1 MKKLII
7 FSLLVVCFVQATFAI
22 PAYPKPLKVKQA
34 DGSWITIQMHGDEH
48 GHYVMTSDGI
58 PLVFNAQLRNY
69 EYADWK
75 NGEVQA
81 SGIKATEA
89 SDRSA
94 QVKKFIESQDKSAI
108 LESFKRARLQQ
119 LQQVFS
125 ARRNASLKNGINSAS
140 PLSAVSSLVSRSSSN
155 PQEEKL
161 NNFPTT
167 GEVHSLVILVQF
179 ADTKFSTV
187 GSDAHQ
193 FFNSMLNEPGFTY
206 SNGANGSARDFY
218 VNSSN
223 GKFQPQFDVIGPVTL
238 PKKYS
243 YYGANKGSSTDNPV
257 ALEEFVREACT
268 LADPLVDFSQYDH
281 NQDGFIDN
289 IYFFY
294 AGKGEADSGDGNA
307 IWPHS
312 AYYADIAKE
321 AGVTQKSLKLDGI
334 EVGNY
339 TCSNEINGTII
350 TPQPAGIGTFV
361 HEFGHVLGLAD
372 HYDIYYGMATFT
384 PGSFDTMDRASY
396 NNNGNTPAAFSAYER
411 ACLGWLDLTVLK
423 NGVDTLNVL
432 PDLNDSNK
440 AYMVPVGGTNDQEY
454 FIMEN
459 RQQKGWDAF
468 IPGHGML
475 LWHIDYEA
483 KAWEKNELNITGTH
497 QRVDIVE
504 ADNKLTDN
512 TRSGDPF
519 PGTSNVTQCNLTSW
533 AGGKVMSLDDIEEKD
548 GIINLMLGGL
558 NLKLNTPDVKV
569 TEVQDSSIVVGWT
582 DVPVAKRYVLN
593 ISSVVNGK
601 KESLPLYNNKVYTAA
616 QPSLHVEG
624 LSPETTYEITLQ
636 ANRGSYSSDVYT
648 QQFTTAA
655 IPFSKYYVTDV
666 KATAVGKTG
675 FTASWKGME
684 VADDY
689 VVTLHKL
696 VYATEATQ
704 KGYDFSKELEGM
716 PSLWKTNGNLSVNNY
731 GEESPCLRL
740 NKIDTYLKMASVGHR
755 ISSVKFFAKSSSSTK
770 ATLAVE
776 AYQNGE
782 WKQIATLQGGA
793 DMASGDTYSYDL
805 PELADS
811 VRLNVIQR
819 TSGAFYIDDVLLGCN
834 ALIHEPVAAYQKVS
848 TNGKTEF
855 AFSGLDTDATYAL
868 VVNAS
873 KKGELSYGSKE
884 LIVTPASSTGISS
897 VTATPSR
904 NGQKRYYDLNGRR
917 VPAKEM
923 RHGIYIV
930 KQGNSVYKIVR

>member
-1 MKKLII
+1 MKKIII
-7 FSLLVVCFVQATFAI
+7 FSLLVVCFVQTTFAI

-34 DGSWITIQMHGDEH
+34 DGSWLTIQMRGDEH
-48 GHYVMTSDGI
+48 GHYVLTSDGI
-58 PLVFNAQLRNY
+58 PLVFNARQENY

-75 NGEVQA
+75 DGKVQA
-81 SGIKATEA
+81 SGIKAVEA
-89 SDRSA
+89 SERTA
-94 QVKKFIESQDKSAI
+94 KVKAFVESLDKSAI

-119 LQQVFS
+119 LQQTLS
-125 ARRNASLKNGINSAS
+125 SRRNASLKAG
-140 PLSAVSSLVSRSSSN
+140 SN
-155 PQEEKL
+155 PQKEKL
-161 NNFPTT
+161 NNFPTI

-193 FFNSMLNEPGFTY
+193 FFNNMLNEPGFTY

-218 VNSSN
+218 LNSSN
-223 GKFQPQFDVIGPVTL
+223 GRFQPQFDVIGPVTL
-238 PKKYS
+238 PEKYS
-243 YYGANKGSSTDNPV
+243 YYGANQGSSVDNP
-257 ALEEFVREACT
+257 ARLEQFVREACT

-281 NQDGFIDN
+281 NQDGYIDN

-312 AYYADIAKE
+312 AYYSDMAKD
-321 AGVTQKSLKLDGI
+321 AGLSETSLKLDGI

-339 TCSNEINGTII
+339 TCSNEINGTLI

-372 HYDIYYGMATFT
+372 HYDVNYGMTTFA
-384 PGSFDTMDRASY
+384 PGSFDTMAQASY

-423 NGVDTLNVL
+423 NGVDSLNVL

-440 AYMVPVGGTNDQEY
+440 AYVVPVGGTNDEEY

-459 RQQKGWDAF
+459 RQKKGWDAF

-475 LWHIDYEA
+475 LWHIDYDA
-483 KAWEKNELNITGTH
+483 KVWEKNELNITGTH

-512 TRSGDPF
+512 TRAGDPF

-636 ANRGSYSSDVYT
+636 ANRGSYSSAVYT
-648 QQFTTAA
+648 QQLTTAA

-675 FTASWKGME
+675 FTASWEGME
-684 VADDY
+684 AADDY

-704 KGYDFSKELEGM
+704 KGYDFSDELEGM
-716 PSLWKTNGNLSVNNY
+716 PSLWKTNGNLSMNNY

-740 NKIDTYLKMASVGHR
+740 NKIDTYLKMASVGNR

-855 AFSGLDTDATYAL
+855 AFSGLETDATYAL

-873 KKGELSYGSKE
+873 KKGELSYSSKE

-897 VTATPSR
+897 VTVTPSR
-904 NGQKRYYDLNGRR
+904 NGQKRFYDLNGRR
-917 VPAKEM
+917 VSAKEM

-930 KQGNSVYKIVR
+930 KQGNCVYKIVR

>member
-1 MKKLII
+1 M
-7 FSLLVVCFVQATFAI
+7 QATFAI

-34 DGSWITIQMHGDEH
+34 DGSWITIQMYGDEH

-89 SDRSA
+89 SGRSA

-119 LQQVFS
+119 LQQTLS
-125 ARRNASLKNGINSAS
+125 SRRNASLKAG
-140 PLSAVSSLVSRSSSN
+140 SN
-155 PQEEKL
+155 PQKEKL
-161 NNFPTT
+161 NNFPTI

-187 GSDAHQ
+187 GSDAYQ
-193 FFNSMLNEPGFTY
+193 FFNNMLNEPGFTY

-218 VNSSN
+218 LNSSN
-223 GKFQPQFDVIGPVTL
+223 GRFQPQFDVIGPVTL
-238 PKKYS
+238 PEKYS
-243 YYGANKGSSTDNPV
+243 YYGANKGSSVDNPV
-257 ALEEFVREACT
+257 RLEEFVREVCI
-268 LADPLVDFSQYDH
+268 LAAPSVDFSQYDH
-281 NQDGFIDN
+281 NQDGYIDN

-307 IWPHS
+307 LWPHS
-312 AYYADIAKE
+312 AYYSDIATQ
-321 AGVTQKSLKLDGI
+321 AGAAQTSLKLNGV

-339 TCSNEINGTII
+339 TCSNEINGTLI

-372 HYDIYYGMATFT
+372 HYDVNYGITTFA
-384 PGSFDTMDRASY
+384 PGSFDTMAQASY

-423 NGVDTLNVL
+423 NGIDTLNVL

-459 RQQKGWDAF
+459 RQQKGWDTF

-475 LWHIDYEA
+475 LWHIDYDA

-504 ADNKLTDN
+504 ADNKLTDK
-512 TRSGDPF
+512 TRAGDPF

-548 GIINLMLGGL
+548 GVINLMLGGL

-582 DVPVAKRYVLN
+582 DVPVAKQYVLN

-601 KESLPLYNNKVYTAA
+601 KEFLPLYNNKVYTAA
-616 QPSLHVEG
+616 QPSLHVER

-636 ANRGSYSSDVYT
+636 ANRGSYTSDVYT

-684 VADDY
+684 AADDY
-689 VVTLHKL
+689 VVTLHKM

-716 PSLWKTNGNLSVNNY
+716 PSLWKTNGNLSMNNY

-740 NKIDTYLKMASVGHR
+740 NTIDTYLKMASAGNR
-755 ISSVKFFAKSSSSTK
+755 ISSVKFSAKSSSSTK

-819 TSGAFYIDDVLLGCN
+819 TSGAFFIDDVLLGCN

-855 AFSGLDTDATYAL
+855 AFSGLESGSAYTL
-868 VVNAS
+868 VVNA
-873 KKGELSYGSKE
+873 KKEGELSYDSKE
-884 LIVTPASSTGISS
+884 LIVVPASSTGIGSITTDYTGKS
-897 VTATPSR
+897 QMR
-904 NGQKRYYDLNGRR
+904 CYDINGRL
-917 VPAKEM
+917 VSAKEM

-930 KQGNSVYKIVR
+930 KQGNKVYKIVK

>member
-1 MKKLII
+1 M
-7 FSLLVVCFVQATFAI
+7 QTTFAI

-34 DGSWITIQMHGDEH
+34 DGSWLTIQMRGDEH
-48 GHYVMTSDGI
+48 GHYVLTSDGI
-58 PLVFNAQLRNY
+58 PLVFNARQKNY
-69 EYADWK
+69 EYAGWK
-75 NGEVQA
+75 DGKVQA
-81 SGIKATEA
+81 SGIKAVEA
-89 SDRSA
+89 SERTA
-94 QVKKFIESQDKSAI
+94 KVKAFVESQDKSAI

-119 LQQVFS
+119 LQQTLS
-125 ARRNASLKNGINSAS
+125 SRRNASLKAG
-140 PLSAVSSLVSRSSSN
+140 SN
-155 PQEEKL
+155 PQKEKL
-161 NNFPTT
+161 NNFPTI

-193 FFNSMLNEPGFTY
+193 FFNNMLNEPGFTY

-218 VNSSN
+218 LNSSN
-223 GKFQPQFDVIGPVTL
+223 GRFQPQFDVIGPVTL
-238 PKKYS
+238 PEKYS
-243 YYGANKGSSTDNPV
+243 YYGANQGSSVDNP
-257 ALEEFVREACT
+257 ARLEQFVREACT

-281 NQDGFIDN
+281 NQDGYIDN

-312 AYYADIAKE
+312 AYYSDMAKD
-321 AGVTQKSLKLDGI
+321 AGLSETSLKLNGV

-339 TCSNEINGTII
+339 TCSNEINGTLI

-372 HYDIYYGMATFT
+372 HYDVNYGITTFA
-384 PGSFDTMDRASY
+384 PGSFDTMAQASY

-423 NGVDTLNVL
+423 NGVDSLNVL

-440 AYMVPVGGTNDQEY
+440 AYVVPVGGTNDEEY

-459 RQQKGWDAF
+459 RQKKGWDAF

-475 LWHIDYEA
+475 LWHIDYDA

-512 TRSGDPF
+512 TRAGDPF

-533 AGGKVMSLDDIEEKD
+533 AGGKVMSLDDIEEKN

-648 QQFTTAA
+648 QQLTTAA

-684 VADDY
+684 AADDY

-704 KGYDFSKELEGM
+704 KGYDFSKELDGM
-716 PSLWKTNGNLSVNNY
+716 PSLWKTNGNLSMNNY

-740 NKIDTYLKMASVGHR
+740 NKIDTYLKMASVGNR

-770 ATLAVE
+770 ATLSVE
-776 AYQNGE
+776 AYRNGE

-855 AFSGLDTDATYAL
+855 AFSGLETDATYAL

-873 KKGELSYGSKE
+873 KKGELSYSSKE

-904 NGQKRYYDLNGRR
+904 NGQKRFYDLNGRR
-917 VPAKEM
+917 VSAKEM

>member
-1 MKKLII
+1 MKKII
-7 FSLLVVCFVQATFAI
+7 ILSLLVVCFVQTTFAI

-34 DGSWITIQMHGDEH
+34 DGSWLTIQMRGDEH
-48 GHYVMTSDGI
+48 GHYVLTSDGI
-58 PLVFNAQLRNY
+58 PLVFNARQENY

-75 NGEVQA
+75 DGKVQA
-81 SGIKATEA
+81 SGIKAVEA
-89 SDRSA
+89 SERTA
-94 QVKKFIESQDKSAI
+94 KVKAFVESLDKSAI

-119 LQQVFS
+119 LQQTLS
-125 ARRNASLKNGINSAS
+125 SRRNASLKAG
-140 PLSAVSSLVSRSSSN
+140 SN
-155 PQEEKL
+155 PQKEKL
-161 NNFPTT
+161 NNFPTI

-193 FFNSMLNEPGFTY
+193 FFNNMLNEPGFTY

-218 VNSSN
+218 LNSSN
-223 GKFQPQFDVIGPVTL
+223 GRFQPQFDVIGPVTL
-238 PKKYS
+238 PEKYS
-243 YYGANKGSSTDNPV
+243 YYGANQGSSVDNP
-257 ALEEFVREACT
+257 ARLEQFVREACT

-281 NQDGFIDN
+281 NQDGYIDN

-312 AYYADIAKE
+312 AYYSDMAKD
-321 AGVTQKSLKLDGI
+321 AGLSETSLKLDGI
-334 EVGNY
+334 EVENY
-339 TCSNEINGTII
+339 TCSNEINGTLI

-372 HYDIYYGMATFT
+372 HYDVNYGMTTFA
-384 PGSFDTMDRASY
+384 PGSFDTMAQASY

-423 NGVDTLNVL
+423 NGVDSLNVL

-440 AYMVPVGGTNDQEY
+440 AYVVPVGGTNDEEY

-459 RQQKGWDAF
+459 RQKKGWDAF

-475 LWHIDYEA
+475 LWHIDYDA

-512 TRSGDPF
+512 TRAGDPF

-636 ANRGSYSSDVYT
+636 ANRGSYSSAVYT
-648 QQFTTAA
+648 QQLTTAA

-675 FTASWKGME
+675 FTASWEGME
-684 VADDY
+684 AADDY

-704 KGYDFSKELEGM
+704 KGYDFSDELEGM
-716 PSLWKTNGNLSVNNY
+716 PSLWKTNGNLSMNNY

-740 NKIDTYLKMASVGHR
+740 NKIDTYLKMASVGNR

-855 AFSGLDTDATYAL
+855 AFSGLETDATYAL

-873 KKGELSYGSKE
+873 KKGELSYSSKE

-897 VTATPSR
+897 VTVTPSR
-904 NGQKRYYDLNGRR
+904 NGQKRFYDLNGRK
-917 VPAKEM
+917 VSAKEM

>member
-1 MKKLII
+1 M
-7 FSLLVVCFVQATFAI
+7 QTTFAI

-34 DGSWITIQMHGDEH
+34 DGSWLTIQMRGDEH
-48 GHYVMTSDGI
+48 GHYVLTSDGI
-58 PLVFNAQLRNY
+58 PLVFNARQENY

-75 NGEVQA
+75 DGKVQA
-81 SGIKATEA
+81 SGIKAVEA
-89 SDRSA
+89 SERTA
-94 QVKKFIESQDKSAI
+94 KVKAFVESLDKSAI

-119 LQQVFS
+119 LQQTLS
-125 ARRNASLKNGINSAS
+125 SRRNASLKAG
-140 PLSAVSSLVSRSSSN
+140 SN
-155 PQEEKL
+155 PQKEKL
-161 NNFPTT
+161 NNFPTI

-193 FFNSMLNEPGFTY
+193 FFNNMLNEPGFTY

-218 VNSSN
+218 LNSSN
-223 GKFQPQFDVIGPVTL
+223 GRFQPQFDVIGPVTL
-238 PKKYS
+238 PEKYS
-243 YYGANKGSSTDNPV
+243 YYGANQGSSVDNP
-257 ALEEFVREACT
+257 ARLEQFVREACT

-281 NQDGFIDN
+281 NQDGYIDN

-312 AYYADIAKE
+312 AYYSDMAKD
-321 AGVTQKSLKLDGI
+321 AGLSETSLKLDGI

-339 TCSNEINGTII
+339 TCSNEINGTLI

-372 HYDIYYGMATFT
+372 HYDVNYGMTTFA
-384 PGSFDTMDRASY
+384 PGSFDTMAQASY

-423 NGVDTLNVL
+423 NGVDSLNVL

-440 AYMVPVGGTNDQEY
+440 AYVVPVGGTNDEEY

-459 RQQKGWDAF
+459 RQKKGWDAF

-475 LWHIDYEA
+475 LWHIDYDA

-512 TRSGDPF
+512 TRAGDPF

-648 QQFTTAA
+648 QQLTTAA

-684 VADDY
+684 AADDY

-704 KGYDFSKELEGM
+704 KGYDFSKELDGM
-716 PSLWKTNGNLSVNNY
+716 PSLWETNGNLSMNNY
-731 GEESPCLRL
+731 GEKSPCLRL
-740 NKIDTYLKMASVGHR
+740 NKIDTYLKMASAGNR

-855 AFSGLDTDATYAL
+855 AFSGLETDATYAL

-873 KKGELSYGSKE
+873 KKGELSYSSKE

-904 NGQKRYYDLNGRR
+904 NGQKRFYDLNGRR
-917 VPAKEM
+917 VSAKEM

>member
-1 MKKLII
+1 MKKIII
-7 FSLLVVCFVQATFAI
+7 FSLLVVCFVQTTFAI

-34 DGSWITIQMHGDEH
+34 DGSWLTIQMRGDEH
-48 GHYVMTSDGI
+48 GHYVLTSDGI
-58 PLVFNAQLRNY
+58 PLVFNARQENY

-75 NGEVQA
+75 DGKVQA
-81 SGIKATEA
+81 SGIKAVEA
-89 SDRSA
+89 SERTA
-94 QVKKFIESQDKSAI
+94 KVKAFVESLDKSAI

-119 LQQVFS
+119 LQQTLS
-125 ARRNASLKNGINSAS
+125 SRRNASLKAG
-140 PLSAVSSLVSRSSSN
+140 SN
-155 PQEEKL
+155 PQKEKL
-161 NNFPTT
+161 NNFPTI

-193 FFNSMLNEPGFTY
+193 FFNNMLNEPGFTY

-218 VNSSN
+218 LNSSN
-223 GKFQPQFDVIGPVTL
+223 GRFQPQFDVIGPVTL
-238 PKKYS
+238 PEKYS
-243 YYGANKGSSTDNPV
+243 YYGANQGSSVDNP
-257 ALEEFVREACT
+257 ARLEQFVREACT

-281 NQDGFIDN
+281 NQDGYIDN

-312 AYYADIAKE
+312 AYYSDMAKD
-321 AGVTQKSLKLDGI
+321 AGLSETSLKLDGI

-339 TCSNEINGTII
+339 TCSNEINGTLI

-372 HYDIYYGMATFT
+372 HYDVNYGMTTFV
-384 PGSFDTMDRASY
+384 PGSFDTMAQASY

-423 NGVDTLNVL
+423 NGVDSLNVL

-440 AYMVPVGGTNDQEY
+440 AYVVPVGGTNDEEY

-459 RQQKGWDAF
+459 RQKKGWDAF

-475 LWHIDYEA
+475 LWHIDYDA

-512 TRSGDPF
+512 TRAGDPF

-569 TEVQDSSIVVGWT
+569 TEVLDSSIVVGWT

-636 ANRGSYSSDVYT
+636 ANRGSYSSAVYT
-648 QQFTTAA
+648 QQLTTAA

-675 FTASWKGME
+675 FTASWEGME
-684 VADDY
+684 AADDY

-704 KGYDFSKELEGM
+704 KGYDFSDELEGM
-716 PSLWKTNGNLSVNNY
+716 PSLWKTNGNLSMNNY

-740 NKIDTYLKMASVGHR
+740 NKIDTYLKMASVGNR

-855 AFSGLDTDATYAL
+855 AFSGLETDATYAL

-873 KKGELSYGSKE
+873 KKGELSYSSKE

-897 VTATPSR
+897 VTVTPSR
-904 NGQKRYYDLNGRR
+904 NGQKRFYDLNGRR
-917 VPAKEM
+917 VSAKEM

-930 KQGNSVYKIVR
+930 KQGNCVYKIVR

>member
-1 MKKLII
+1 M
-7 FSLLVVCFVQATFAI
+7 QTTFAI

-34 DGSWITIQMHGDEH
+34 DGSWLTIQMRGDEH
-48 GHYVMTSDGI
+48 GHYVLTSDGI
-58 PLVFNAQLRNY
+58 PLVFNARQENY

-75 NGEVQA
+75 DGKVQA
-81 SGIKATEA
+81 SGIKAVEA
-89 SDRSA
+89 SERTA
-94 QVKKFIESQDKSAI
+94 KVKAFVESLDKSAI

-119 LQQVFS
+119 LQQTLS
-125 ARRNASLKNGINSAS
+125 SRRNASLKAG
-140 PLSAVSSLVSRSSSN
+140 SN
-155 PQEEKL
+155 PQKEKL
-161 NNFPTT
+161 NNFPTI

-193 FFNSMLNEPGFTY
+193 FFNNMLNEPGFTY

-218 VNSSN
+218 LNSSN
-223 GKFQPQFDVIGPVTL
+223 GRFQPQFDVIGPVTL
-238 PKKYS
+238 PEKYS
-243 YYGANKGSSTDNPV
+243 YYGANQGSSVDNP
-257 ALEEFVREACT
+257 ARLEQFVREACT

-281 NQDGFIDN
+281 NQDGYIDN

-312 AYYADIAKE
+312 AYYSDMAKD
-321 AGVTQKSLKLDGI
+321 AGLSETSLKLDGI

-339 TCSNEINGTII
+339 TCSNEINGTLI

-372 HYDIYYGMATFT
+372 HYDVNYGMTTFA
-384 PGSFDTMDRASY
+384 PGSFDTMAQASY

-423 NGVDTLNVL
+423 NGVDSLNVL

-440 AYMVPVGGTNDQEY
+440 AYVVPVGGTNDEEY

-459 RQQKGWDAF
+459 RQKKGWDAF

-475 LWHIDYEA
+475 LWHIDYDA
-483 KAWEKNELNITGTH
+483 KVWEKNELNITGTH

-512 TRSGDPF
+512 TRAGDPF

-636 ANRGSYSSDVYT
+636 ANRGSYSSAVYT
-648 QQFTTAA
+648 QQLTTAA

-675 FTASWKGME
+675 FTASWEGME
-684 VADDY
+684 AADDY

-704 KGYDFSKELEGM
+704 KGYDFSDELEGM
-716 PSLWKTNGNLSVNNY
+716 PSLWKTNGNLSMNNY

-740 NKIDTYLKMASVGHR
+740 NKIDTYLKMASVGNR

-855 AFSGLDTDATYAL
+855 AFSGLETDATYAL

-873 KKGELSYGSKE
+873 KKGELSYSSKE

-897 VTATPSR
+897 VTVTPSR
-904 NGQKRYYDLNGRR
+904 NGQKRFYDLNGRR
-917 VPAKEM
+917 VSAKEM

-930 KQGNSVYKIVR
+930 KQGNCVYKIVR

>member
-1 MKKLII
+1 M
-7 FSLLVVCFVQATFAI
+7 QTTFAI

-34 DGSWITIQMHGDEH
+34 DGSWLTIQMRGDEH
-48 GHYVMTSDGI
+48 GHYALTSDGI
-58 PLVFNAQLRNY
+58 PLVFNARQRNY

-75 NGEVQA
+75 DGKVQA
-81 SGIKATEA
+81 SGIKAAEA
-89 SDRSA
+89 SERTA
-94 QVKKFIESQDKSAI
+94 KVKAFVKSQDKSAI

-119 LQQVFS
+119 LQQTLS
-125 ARRNASLKNGINSAS
+125 SRRNVSLKA
-140 PLSAVSSLVSRSSSN
+140 SSN
-155 PQEEKL
+155 PQKEKL
-161 NNFPTT
+161 NNFPTI

-193 FFNSMLNEPGFTY
+193 FFNNMLNEPGFTY

-218 VNSSN
+218 LNSSN
-223 GKFQPQFDVIGPVTL
+223 GRFQPKFDVIGPVTL
-238 PKKYS
+238 PEKYS
-243 YYGANKGSSTDNPV
+243 YYGANKGSSVDNPV
-257 ALEEFVREACT
+257 RLEEFVREACK
-268 LADPLVDFSQYDH
+268 LADPSVDFSQYDH

-312 AYYADIAKE
+312 AYYSDIASQ
-321 AGVTQKSLKLDGI
+321 AGAAQTSLKLDGV

-339 TCSNEINGTII
+339 TCSNEINGTLIK
-350 TPQPAGIGTFV
+350 PQPAGIGTFV

-372 HYDIYYGMATFT
+372 HYDVNYGITTFA
-384 PGSFDTMDRASY
+384 PGSFDTMAQASY

-411 ACLGWLDLTVLK
+411 ACLGWIDLTVLK

-440 AYMVPVGGTNDQEY
+440 AYVVPVGGTNDAEY

-475 LWHIDYEA
+475 LWHIDYDA
-483 KAWEKNELNITGTH
+483 KAWEKNELNITADH

-512 TRSGDPF
+512 TRAGDPF

-548 GIINLMLGGL
+548 GVINLMLGGL

-582 DVPVAKRYVLN
+582 EVPVAKRYVLN

-616 QPSLHVEG
+616 QPSFHVEG

-655 IPFSKYYVTDV
+655 IPFSKYYVADV

-684 VADDY
+684 AADDY

-696 VYATEATQ
+696 VYASEATQ

-716 PSLWKTNGNLSVNNY
+716 PSLWETNGNLSMNYY
-731 GEESPCLRL
+731 GEETPCLRL
-740 NKIDTYLKMASVGHR
+740 NKIDTYLKMAFANER

-834 ALIHEPVAAYQKVS
+834 ALIHEPVATYQKVS
-848 TNGKTEF
+848 THGKTEF
-855 AFSGLDTDATYAL
+855 AFSGLESDATYAL
-868 VVNAS
+868 VVNGS
-873 KKGELSYGSKE
+873 KKGELSYNSKE

-904 NGQKRYYDLNGRR
+904 NGKKVFYDLNGRR
-917 VPAKEM
+917 VSAKEL

-930 KQGNSVYKIVR
+930 KQGNCVYKIVR

>member
-1 MKKLII
+1 MKKIII
-7 FSLLVVCFVQATFAI
+7 FSLLVVCFVQTTFAI

-34 DGSWITIQMHGDEH
+34 DGSWLTIQMRGDEH
-48 GHYVMTSDGI
+48 GHYVLTSDGI
-58 PLVFNAQLRNY
+58 PLVFNARQENY

-75 NGEVQA
+75 DGKVQA
-81 SGIKATEA
+81 SGIKAVEA
-89 SDRSA
+89 SERTA
-94 QVKKFIESQDKSAI
+94 KVKAFVESLDKSAI

-119 LQQVFS
+119 LQQTLS
-125 ARRNASLKNGINSAS
+125 SRRNASLKAG
-140 PLSAVSSLVSRSSSN
+140 SN
-155 PQEEKL
+155 PQKEKL
-161 NNFPTT
+161 NNFPTI

-193 FFNSMLNEPGFTY
+193 FFNNMLNEPGFTY

-218 VNSSN
+218 LNSSN
-223 GKFQPQFDVIGPVTL
+223 GRFQPQFDVIGPVTL
-238 PKKYS
+238 PEKYS
-243 YYGANKGSSTDNPV
+243 YYGANQGSSVDNP
-257 ALEEFVREACT
+257 ARLEQFVREACT

-281 NQDGFIDN
+281 NQDGYIDN

-312 AYYADIAKE
+312 AYYSDMAKD
-321 AGVTQKSLKLDGI
+321 AGLSETSLKLNGV

-339 TCSNEINGTII
+339 TCSNEINGTLI

-372 HYDIYYGMATFT
+372 HYDVNYGMTTFA
-384 PGSFDTMDRASY
+384 PGSFDTMAQASY

-423 NGVDTLNVL
+423 NGVDSLNVL

-440 AYMVPVGGTNDQEY
+440 AYVVPVGGTNDEEY

-459 RQQKGWDAF
+459 RQKKGWDAF

-475 LWHIDYEA
+475 LWHIDYDA

-504 ADNKLTDN
+504 ADNKLSDN
-512 TRSGDPF
+512 TRAGDPF

-648 QQFTTAA
+648 QQLTTAA

-666 KATAVGKTG
+666 KATAVGKIG

-684 VADDY
+684 AADDY

-704 KGYDFSKELEGM
+704 KGYDFSKELDGM
-716 PSLWKTNGNLSVNNY
+716 PSLWKTNGNLSMNNY

-740 NKIDTYLKMASVGHR
+740 NKIDTYLKMASVGNR

-855 AFSGLDTDATYAL
+855 AFSGLETDATYAL

-873 KKGELSYGSKE
+873 KKGELSYSSKE

-897 VTATPSR
+897 VTVTPSR
-904 NGQKRYYDLNGRR
+904 NGQKRFYDLNGRR
-917 VPAKEM
+917 VSAKEM

-930 KQGNSVYKIVR
+930 KQGNCVYKIVR

>member
-411 ACLGWLDLTVLK
+411 ACLGWLDLTILK

-475 LWHIDYEA
+475 LWHIDYDA

-512 TRSGDPF
+512 TRSGDLF

-616 QPSLHVEG
+616 QPSLHVER

-666 KATAVGKTG
+666 KATAVGKTD

-684 VADDY
+684 AADDY

-716 PSLWKTNGNLSVNNY
+716 PSLWKTNGNLSMNNY

-740 NKIDTYLKMASVGHR
+740 NKIDTYLKMASAGNR

-917 VPAKEM
+917 VSATEM

>member
-1 MKKLII
+1 M
-7 FSLLVVCFVQATFAI
+7 QTTFAI

-34 DGSWITIQMHGDEH
+34 DGSWLTIQMRGDEH
-48 GHYVMTSDGI
+48 GHYVLTSDGI
-58 PLVFNAQLRNY
+58 PLVFNARQKNY

-75 NGEVQA
+75 DGKVQA
-81 SGIKATEA
+81 SGIKAAEA
-89 SDRSA
+89 SERTA
-94 QVKKFIESQDKSAI
+94 KVKAFVKSQDKSAI

-119 LQQVFS
+119 LQQVLS
-125 ARRNASLKNGINSAS
+125 ARRNVSLKA
-140 PLSAVSSLVSRSSSN
+140 SSN
-155 PQEEKL
+155 PQKEKL
-161 NNFPTT
+161 NNFPTI

-193 FFNSMLNEPGFTY
+193 FFNNMLNEPGFTY

-218 VNSSN
+218 LNSSN
-223 GKFQPQFDVIGPVTL
+223 GRFQPKFDVIGPVTL
-238 PKKYS
+238 PEKYS
-243 YYGANKGSSTDNPV
+243 YYGANKGSSVDNPV
-257 ALEEFVREACT
+257 RLEEFVREACK
-268 LADPLVDFSQYDH
+268 LADPSIDFSQYDH

-312 AYYADIAKE
+312 AYYSDIASQ
-321 AGVTQKSLKLDGI
+321 AGAAQTSLKLDGV

-372 HYDIYYGMATFT
+372 HYDVNYGITTFA
-384 PGSFDTMDRASY
+384 PGYFDTMAQASY

-411 ACLGWLDLTVLK
+411 ACLGWIDLTVLK

-440 AYMVPVGGTNDQEY
+440 AYVVPVGGTNDQEY

-459 RQQKGWDAF
+459 RQQKGWDVF

-475 LWHIDYEA
+475 LWHIDYDA
-483 KAWEKNELNITGTH
+483 KAWEKNELNIIADH
-497 QRVDIVE
+497 QCVDIVE

-512 TRSGDPF
+512 TRAGDPF

-548 GIINLMLGGL
+548 GVINLMLGGL

-569 TEVQDSSIVVGWT
+569 AEVQDSSIVVGWT

-624 LSPETTYEITLQ
+624 LRPETTYEITLQ
-636 ANRGSYSSDVYT
+636 ASRGSYSSDVYT

-675 FTASWKGME
+675 FTASWKG
-684 VADDY
+684 VDAADDY

-716 PSLWKTNGNLSVNNY
+716 PSLWETNGNLSMNYY
-731 GEESPCLRL
+731 GEETPCLRL
-740 NKIDTYLKMASVGHR
+740 NKIDTYLKMAFASNR

-793 DMASGDTYSYDL
+793 DMASGDIYSYEL

-848 TNGKTEF
+848 THGKTEF
-855 AFSGLDTDATYAL
+855 AFSGLESDATYAL
-868 VVNAS
+868 VVNGS
-873 KKGELSYGSKE
+873 KKGELSYNSKE

-904 NGQKRYYDLNGRR
+904 NGKKVFYDLNGRR
-917 VPAKEM
+917 VSAKEM

>member
-1 MKKLII
+1 M
-7 FSLLVVCFVQATFAI
+7 QTTFAI

-34 DGSWITIQMHGDEH
+34 DGSWLTIQMRGDEH
-48 GHYVMTSDGI
+48 GHYVLTSDGI
-58 PLVFNAQLRNY
+58 PLVFNARQENY

-75 NGEVQA
+75 DGKVQA
-81 SGIKATEA
+81 SGIKAVEA
-89 SDRSA
+89 SERTA
-94 QVKKFIESQDKSAI
+94 KVKAFVESLDKSAI

-119 LQQVFS
+119 LQQTLS
-125 ARRNASLKNGINSAS
+125 SRRNASLKAG
-140 PLSAVSSLVSRSSSN
+140 SN
-155 PQEEKL
+155 PQKEKL
-161 NNFPTT
+161 NNFPTI

-193 FFNSMLNEPGFTY
+193 FFNNMLNEPGFTY

-218 VNSSN
+218 LNSSN
-223 GKFQPQFDVIGPVTL
+223 GRFQPQFDVIGPVTL
-238 PKKYS
+238 PEKYS
-243 YYGANKGSSTDNPV
+243 YYGANQGSSVDNP
-257 ALEEFVREACT
+257 ARLEQFVREACT

-281 NQDGFIDN
+281 NQDGYIDN

-312 AYYADIAKE
+312 AYYSDMAKD
-321 AGVTQKSLKLDGI
+321 AGLSETSLKLNGV

-339 TCSNEINGTII
+339 TCSNEINGTLI

-372 HYDIYYGMATFT
+372 HYDVNYGMTTFA
-384 PGSFDTMDRASY
+384 PGSFDTMAQASY

-423 NGVDTLNVL
+423 NGVDSLNVL

-440 AYMVPVGGTNDQEY
+440 AYVVPVGGTNDEEY

-459 RQQKGWDAF
+459 RQKKGWDAF

-475 LWHIDYEA
+475 LWHIDYDA

-512 TRSGDPF
+512 TRAGDPF

-648 QQFTTAA
+648 QQLTTAA

-684 VADDY
+684 AADDY

-704 KGYDFSKELEGM
+704 KGYDFSKELDGM
-716 PSLWKTNGNLSVNNY
+716 PSLWKTNGNLSMNNY

-740 NKIDTYLKMASVGHR
+740 NKIDTYLKMASVGNR

-811 VRLNVIQR
+811 VRLTVIQR

-855 AFSGLDTDATYAL
+855 AFSGLETDATYAL

-873 KKGELSYGSKE
+873 KKGELSYSSKE

-897 VTATPSR
+897 VTVTPSR
-904 NGQKRYYDLNGRR
+904 NGQKRFYDLNGRR
-917 VPAKEM
+917 VSATEM

>member
-1 MKKLII
+1 MKKII
-7 FSLLVVCFVQATFAI
+7 ILSLLVVCFVQTTFAI

-34 DGSWITIQMHGDEH
+34 DGSWLTIQMRGDEH
-48 GHYVMTSDGI
+48 GHYVLTSDGI
-58 PLVFNAQLRNY
+58 PLVFNARQENY

-75 NGEVQA
+75 DGKVQA
-81 SGIKATEA
+81 SGIKAVEA
-89 SDRSA
+89 SERTA
-94 QVKKFIESQDKSAI
+94 KVKAFVESLDKSAI

-119 LQQVFS
+119 LQQTLS
-125 ARRNASLKNGINSAS
+125 SRRNASLKAG
-140 PLSAVSSLVSRSSSN
+140 SN
-155 PQEEKL
+155 PQKEKL
-161 NNFPTT
+161 NNFPTI

-193 FFNSMLNEPGFTY
+193 FFNNMLNEPGFTY

-218 VNSSN
+218 LNSSN
-223 GKFQPQFDVIGPVTL
+223 GRFQPQFDVIGPVTL
-238 PKKYS
+238 PEKYS
-243 YYGANKGSSTDNPV
+243 YYGANQGSSVDNP
-257 ALEEFVREACT
+257 ARLEQFVREACT

-281 NQDGFIDN
+281 NQDGYIDN

-312 AYYADIAKE
+312 AYYSDMAKD
-321 AGVTQKSLKLDGI
+321 AGLSETSLKLDGI

-339 TCSNEINGTII
+339 TCSNEINGTLI

-372 HYDIYYGMATFT
+372 HYDVNYGMTTFA
-384 PGSFDTMDRASY
+384 PGSFDTMAQASY

-423 NGVDTLNVL
+423 NGVDSLNVL

-440 AYMVPVGGTNDQEY
+440 AYVVPVGGTNDEEY

-459 RQQKGWDAF
+459 RQKKGWDAF

-475 LWHIDYEA
+475 LWHIDYDA

-512 TRSGDPF
+512 TRAGDPF

-648 QQFTTAA
+648 QQLTTAA

-684 VADDY
+684 AADDY

-704 KGYDFSKELEGM
+704 KGYDFSKELDGM
-716 PSLWKTNGNLSVNNY
+716 PSLWKTNGNLSMNNY

-740 NKIDTYLKMASVGHR
+740 NKIDTYLKMASVGNR

-855 AFSGLDTDATYAL
+855 AFSGLETDATYAL

-873 KKGELSYGSKE
+873 KKGELSYSSKE

-897 VTATPSR
+897 VTVTPSR
-904 NGQKRYYDLNGRR
+904 NGQKRFYDLNGRR
-917 VPAKEM
+917 VSAKEM

-930 KQGNSVYKIVR
+930 KQGNCVYKIVR

>member
-321 AGVTQKSLKLDGI
+321 AGGTQKSLKLDGI

-372 HYDIYYGMATFT
+372 HYDIYNGMATFT

-475 LWHIDYEA
+475 LWHIDYDA

-624 LSPETTYEITLQ
+624 LSPETAYEITLQ

-684 VADDY
+684 AADDY

-716 PSLWKTNGNLSVNNY
+716 PSLWKTNGNLSMNNY

-740 NKIDTYLKMASVGHR
+740 NKIDTYLKMASAGNR

-917 VPAKEM
+917 VSATEM

>member
-1 MKKLII
+1 MKKII
-7 FSLLVVCFVQATFAI
+7 ILSLLVVCFVQTTFAI

-34 DGSWITIQMHGDEH
+34 DGSWLTIQMRGDEH
-48 GHYVMTSDGI
+48 GHYVLTSDGI
-58 PLVFNAQLRNY
+58 PLVFNARQENY

-75 NGEVQA
+75 DGKVQA
-81 SGIKATEA
+81 SGIKAVEA
-89 SDRSA
+89 SERTA
-94 QVKKFIESQDKSAI
+94 KVKAFVESLDKSAI

-119 LQQVFS
+119 LQQTLS
-125 ARRNASLKNGINSAS
+125 SRRNASLKAG
-140 PLSAVSSLVSRSSSN
+140 SN
-155 PQEEKL
+155 PQKEKL
-161 NNFPTT
+161 NNFPTI

-193 FFNSMLNEPGFTY
+193 FFNNMLNEPGFTY

-218 VNSSN
+218 LNSSN
-223 GKFQPQFDVIGPVTL
+223 GRFQPQFDVIGPVTL
-238 PKKYS
+238 PEKYS
-243 YYGANKGSSTDNPV
+243 YYGANQGSSVDNP
-257 ALEEFVREACT
+257 ARLEQFVREACT

-281 NQDGFIDN
+281 NQDGYIDN

-312 AYYADIAKE
+312 AYYSDMAKD
-321 AGVTQKSLKLDGI
+321 AGLSETSLKLDGI

-339 TCSNEINGTII
+339 TCSNEINGTLI

-372 HYDIYYGMATFT
+372 HYDVNYGMTTFA
-384 PGSFDTMDRASY
+384 PGSFDTMAQASY

-423 NGVDTLNVL
+423 NGVDSLNVL

-440 AYMVPVGGTNDQEY
+440 AYVVPVGGTNDEEY

-459 RQQKGWDAF
+459 RQKKGWDAF

-475 LWHIDYEA
+475 LWHIDYDA

-512 TRSGDPF
+512 TRAGDPF

-636 ANRGSYSSDVYT
+636 ANRGSYSSAVYT
-648 QQFTTAA
+648 QQLTTAA

-675 FTASWKGME
+675 FTASWEGME
-684 VADDY
+684 AADDY

-704 KGYDFSKELEGM
+704 KGYDFSKELDGM
-716 PSLWKTNGNLSVNNY
+716 PSLWKTNGNLSMNNY

-740 NKIDTYLKMASVGHR
+740 NKIDTYLKMASVGNR

-770 ATLAVE
+770 ATLSVE
-776 AYQNGE
+776 AYRNGE

-855 AFSGLDTDATYAL
+855 AFSGLETDATYAL

-873 KKGELSYGSKE
+873 KKGELSYSSKE

-897 VTATPSR
+897 VTVTPSR
-904 NGQKRYYDLNGRR
+904 NGQKRFYDLNGRR
-917 VPAKEM
+917 VSAKEM

-930 KQGNSVYKIVR
+930 KQGNCVYKIVR

>member
-1 MKKLII
+1 MKQLII

-34 DGSWITIQMHGDEH
+34 DGSWITIQMYGDEH

-75 NGEVQA
+75 NGEVQV

-119 LQQVFS
+119 LQQTLS
-125 ARRNASLKNGINSAS
+125 SRRNASLKAG
-140 PLSAVSSLVSRSSSN
+140 SN
-155 PQEEKL
+155 PQKEKL
-161 NNFPTT
+161 NNFPTI

-193 FFNSMLNEPGFTY
+193 FFNNMLNEPGFTY

-218 VNSSN
+218 LNSSN
-223 GKFQPQFDVIGPVTL
+223 GRFQPQFDVIGPVTL
-238 PKKYS
+238 PEKYS
-243 YYGANKGSSTDNPV
+243 YYGANKGSSVDNPV
-257 ALEEFVREACT
+257 RLEEFVREVCT
-268 LADPLVDFSQYDH
+268 LAAPSVDFSQYDH
-281 NQDGFIDN
+281 NQDGYIDN

-307 IWPHS
+307 LWPHS
-312 AYYADIAKE
+312 AYYSDIATQ
-321 AGVTQKSLKLDGI
+321 AGAAQTSLKLNGV

-339 TCSNEINGTII
+339 TCSNEINGTLI

-372 HYDIYYGMATFT
+372 HYDVNYGITTFT
-384 PGSFDTMDRASY
+384 PGSFDTMAQASY

-423 NGVDTLNVL
+423 NGIDTLNVL
-432 PDLNDSNK
+432 PDLNVSNK

-475 LWHIDYEA
+475 LWHIDYDA

-512 TRSGDPF
+512 TRAGDPF

-548 GIINLMLGGL
+548 GVINLMLGGL

-582 DVPVAKRYVLN
+582 DVPVAKQYVLN

-601 KESLPLYNNKVYTAA
+601 KEFLPLYNNKVYTAA
-616 QPSLHVEG
+616 QPSLHVER

-636 ANRGSYSSDVYT
+636 ANRGSYTSDVYI

-684 VADDY
+684 AADDY
-689 VVTLHKL
+689 VVTLHKM

-716 PSLWKTNGNLSVNNY
+716 PSLWKTNGNLSMNNY

-740 NKIDTYLKMASVGHR
+740 NKIDTYLKMASAGNR
-755 ISSVKFFAKSSSSTK
+755 ISSVKFFAKSSSSTQ

-819 TSGAFYIDDVLLGCN
+819 TSGAFYIDDVLLGGN

-848 TNGKTEF
+848 THGKTEF
-855 AFSGLDTDATYAL
+855 AFSGLETDATYAL

-873 KKGELSYGSKE
+873 KKGELSYSSKE

-904 NGQKRYYDLNGRR
+904 NGQKRFYDLNGRR
-917 VPAKEM
+917 VSAKEM

-930 KQGNSVYKIVR
+930 KQGNKVYKIVK

>member
-1 MKKLII
+1 MKRIII
-7 FSLLVVCFVQATFAI
+7 FSLLVVCFVQTTFAI

-34 DGSWITIQMHGDEH
+34 DGSWLTIQMRGDEH
-48 GHYVMTSDGI
+48 GHYVLTSDGI
-58 PLVFNAQLRNY
+58 PLVFNARQKNY

-75 NGEVQA
+75 DGKVQA
-81 SGIKATEA
+81 SGIKAVEA
-89 SDRSA
+89 SERTA
-94 QVKKFIESQDKSAI
+94 KVKAFVESQDKSAI

-119 LQQVFS
+119 LQQTLS
-125 ARRNASLKNGINSAS
+125 SRRNASLKAG
-140 PLSAVSSLVSRSSSN
+140 SN
-155 PQEEKL
+155 PQKEKL
-161 NNFPTT
+161 NNFPTI

-193 FFNSMLNEPGFTY
+193 FFNNMLNEPGFTY

-218 VNSSN
+218 LNSSN
-223 GKFQPQFDVIGPVTL
+223 GRFQPQFDVIGPVTL
-238 PKKYS
+238 PEKYS
-243 YYGANKGSSTDNPV
+243 YYGANQGSSVDNP
-257 ALEEFVREACT
+257 ARLEQFVREACT

-281 NQDGFIDN
+281 NQDGYIDN

-312 AYYADIAKE
+312 AYYSDMAKD
-321 AGVTQKSLKLDGI
+321 AGLSETSLKLDGI

-339 TCSNEINGTII
+339 TCSNEINGTLI

-372 HYDIYYGMATFT
+372 HYDVNYGMTTFA
-384 PGSFDTMDRASY
+384 PGSFDTMAQASY

-423 NGVDTLNVL
+423 NGVDSLNVL

-440 AYMVPVGGTNDQEY
+440 AYVVPVGGTNDEEY

-459 RQQKGWDAF
+459 RQKKGWDAF

-475 LWHIDYEA
+475 LWHIDYDA

-512 TRSGDPF
+512 TRAGDPF

-548 GIINLMLGGL
+548 GIVNLMLGGL

-601 KESLPLYNNKVYTAA
+601 KESLPLYNNKVYTVA
-616 QPSLHVEG
+616 QPSLHVER

-684 VADDY
+684 AADDY

-704 KGYDFSKELEGM
+704 KGYDFSKELDGM
-716 PSLWKTNGNLSVNNY
+716 PSLWKTNGNLSMNNY

-740 NKIDTYLKMASVGHR
+740 NKIDTYLKMASVGNR

-855 AFSGLDTDATYAL
+855 AFSGLETDATYAL

-873 KKGELSYGSKE
+873 KKGELSYSSKE

-904 NGQKRYYDLNGRR
+904 NGQKRFYDLNGRR
-917 VPAKEM
+917 VSAKEM
-923 RHGIYIV
+923 RYGIYIV

>member
-1 MKKLII
+1 MKRIII
-7 FSLLVVCFVQATFAI
+7 FSLLVVCFVQTTFAI

-34 DGSWITIQMHGDEH
+34 DGSWLTIQMRGDEH
-48 GHYVMTSDGI
+48 GHYALTSDGI
-58 PLVFNAQLRNY
+58 PVVFNARQRNY

-75 NGEVQA
+75 DGKVQA
-81 SGIKATEA
+81 SGIKAAEA
-89 SDRSA
+89 SERTA
-94 QVKKFIESQDKSAI
+94 KVKAFVKSQDKSAI

-119 LQQVFS
+119 LQQVLS
-125 ARRNASLKNGINSAS
+125 ARRNVSLKAG
-140 PLSAVSSLVSRSSSN
+140 SN
-155 PQEEKL
+155 PQKEKL
-161 NNFPTT
+161 NNFPTI

-193 FFNSMLNEPGFTY
+193 FFNNMLNEPGFTY

-218 VNSSN
+218 LNSSN
-223 GKFQPQFDVIGPVTL
+223 GRFQPKFDVIGPVTL
-238 PKKYS
+238 PEKYS
-243 YYGANKGSSTDNPV
+243 YYGANKGSSVDNPV
-257 ALEEFVREACT
+257 RLEEFVREACK
-268 LADPLVDFSQYDH
+268 LADPSVDFSQYDH

-307 IWPHS
+307 LWPHS
-312 AYYADIAKE
+312 AYYSDIASQ
-321 AGVTQKSLKLDGI
+321 AGATQTSLKLDGV

-372 HYDIYYGMATFT
+372 HYDVNYGITTFA
-384 PGSFDTMDRASY
+384 PGYFDTMAQASY

-411 ACLGWLDLTVLK
+411 ACLGWIDLTVLK

-440 AYMVPVGGTNDQEY
+440 AYVVPVGGTNDAEY

-459 RQQKGWDAF
+459 RQQKGWDKF

-475 LWHIDYEA
+475 LWHIDYDA
-483 KAWEKNELNITGTH
+483 KAWEKNELNITADH

-512 TRSGDPF
+512 TRAGDPF
-519 PGTSNVTQCNLTSW
+519 PGTSNVTRCNLTSW

-548 GIINLMLGGL
+548 GVINLMLGGL

-569 TEVQDSSIVVGWT
+569 AEVQDSSIVVGWT
-582 DVPVAKRYVLN
+582 EVPVAKRYVLN

-601 KESLPLYNNKVYTAA
+601 KESLPLYNNKVYTVA

-624 LSPETTYEITLQ
+624 LRPETTYEITLQ
-636 ANRGSYSSDVYT
+636 ASRGSYSSDVYT
-648 QQFTTAA
+648 RQFTTAA

-684 VADDY
+684 AADDY

-696 VYATEATQ
+696 VYASEATQ

-716 PSLWKTNGNLSVNNY
+716 PSLWETNGNLSMNYY
-731 GEESPCLRL
+731 GEETPCLRL
-740 NKIDTYLKMASVGHR
+740 NKIDTYLKMASASNR

-848 TNGKTEF
+848 THGKTEF
-855 AFSGLDTDATYAL
+855 AFSGLESDATYAL
-868 VVNAS
+868 VVNGS
-873 KKGELSYGSKE
+873 KKGELSYSSKE

-904 NGQKRYYDLNGRR
+904 NGKKVFYDLNGRR
-917 VPAKEM
+917 VSDKEM

>member
-1 MKKLII
+1 MKRIII
-7 FSLLVVCFVQATFAI
+7 FSLLVVCFVQTTFAI

-34 DGSWITIQMHGDEH
+34 DGSWLTIQMRGDEH
-48 GHYVMTSDGI
+48 GHYVLTSDGI
-58 PLVFNAQLRNY
+58 PLVFNARQKNY

-75 NGEVQA
+75 DGKVQA
-81 SGIKATEA
+81 SGIKAAEA
-89 SDRSA
+89 SERTA
-94 QVKKFIESQDKSAI
+94 KVKAFVKSQDKSAI

-119 LQQVFS
+119 LQQTLS
-125 ARRNASLKNGINSAS
+125 SRRNVSLKA
-140 PLSAVSSLVSRSSSN
+140 SSN
-155 PQEEKL
+155 PQKEKL
-161 NNFPTT
+161 NNFPTI

-193 FFNSMLNEPGFTY
+193 FFNNMLNEPGFTY

-218 VNSSN
+218 LNSSN
-223 GKFQPQFDVIGPVTL
+223 GRFQPQFDVIGPVTL
-238 PKKYS
+238 PEKYS
-243 YYGANKGSSTDNPV
+243 YYGANKGSSVDNPV
-257 ALEEFVREACT
+257 RLEEFVREACT
-268 LADPLVDFSQYDH
+268 LAAPSVDFSQYDH

-307 IWPHS
+307 LWPHS
-312 AYYADIAKE
+312 AYYSDIATQ
-321 AGVTQKSLKLDGI
+321 AGAAQTSLKLDGV

-339 TCSNEINGTII
+339 TCSNEINGTLI

-372 HYDIYYGMATFT
+372 HYDVNYGITTFA
-384 PGSFDTMDRASY
+384 PGSFDTMAQASY

-440 AYMVPVGGTNDQEY
+440 AYVVPVGGTNDQEY

-468 IPGHGML
+468 VPGHGML
-475 LWHIDYEA
+475 LWHIDYDA

-497 QRVDIVE
+497 QRLDIVE

-512 TRSGDPF
+512 TRAGDPF

-548 GIINLMLGGL
+548 GVINLMLGGL

-582 DVPVAKRYVLN
+582 EVPVAKRYVLN

-616 QPSLHVEG
+616 QPSFHVEG

-655 IPFSKYYVTDV
+655 IPFSKYYVADV

-684 VADDY
+684 AADDY

-696 VYATEATQ
+696 VYASEATQ

-716 PSLWKTNGNLSVNNY
+716 PSLWETNGNLSMNNY

-740 NKIDTYLKMASVGHR
+740 NKIDTYLKVASAGNR

-855 AFSGLDTDATYAL
+855 AFSGLETDATYAL

-873 KKGELSYGSKE
+873 KKGELSYSSKE

-904 NGQKRYYDLNGRR
+904 NGQKRFYDLNGRR
-917 VPAKEM
+917 VSAKEM

>member
-475 LWHIDYEA
+475 LWHIDYDA

-548 GIINLMLGGL
+548 GVINLMLGGL

-569 TEVQDSSIVVGWT
+569 TEVQDSSIVIGWT

-636 ANRGSYSSDVYT
+636 ASRGSYSSDVYT

-684 VADDY
+684 AADDY

-716 PSLWKTNGNLSVNNY
+716 PSLWKTNGNLSMNNY

-740 NKIDTYLKMASVGHR
+740 NKIDTYLKMASAGNR

-811 VRLNVIQR
+811 VRLNVIKR

-855 AFSGLDTDATYAL
+855 AFSGLETDATYAL

-873 KKGELSYGSKE
+873 KKGELSYSSKE

-904 NGQKRYYDLNGRR
+904 NGQKRFYDLNGRR
-917 VPAKEM
+917 VSAKEM

-930 KQGNSVYKIVR
+930 KQGHSVYKIVR

>member
-1 MKKLII
+1 MKRIII
-7 FSLLVVCFVQATFAI
+7 FSLLVVCFVQTTFAI

-34 DGSWITIQMHGDEH
+34 DGSWLTIQMRGDEH
-48 GHYVMTSDGI
+48 GHYALTSDGI
-58 PLVFNAQLRNY
+58 PLVFNARQRNY

-75 NGEVQA
+75 DGKVQA
-81 SGIKATEA
+81 SGIKAAEA
-89 SDRSA
+89 SERTA
-94 QVKKFIESQDKSAI
+94 KVKAFVKSQDKSAI

-119 LQQVFS
+119 LQQVLS
-125 ARRNASLKNGINSAS
+125 ARRNVSLKA
-140 PLSAVSSLVSRSSSN
+140 SSN
-155 PQEEKL
+155 PQKEKL
-161 NNFPTT
+161 NNFPTI

-193 FFNSMLNEPGFTY
+193 FFNNMLNEPGFTY

-218 VNSSN
+218 LNSSN
-223 GKFQPQFDVIGPVTL
+223 GRFQPQFDVIGPVTL
-238 PKKYS
+238 PEKYS
-243 YYGANKGSSTDNPV
+243 YYGANKGSSVDNPV
-257 ALEEFVREACT
+257 RLEEFVREACT
-268 LADPLVDFSQYDH
+268 LAASSVDFSQYDH
-281 NQDGFIDN
+281 NQDGYIDN

-312 AYYADIAKE
+312 AYYSDMAKD
-321 AGVTQKSLKLDGI
+321 AGLSETSLKLDGV

-372 HYDIYYGMATFT
+372 HYDVNYGITTFA
-384 PGSFDTMDRASY
+384 PGYFDTMAQASY

-475 LWHIDYEA
+475 LWHIDYDA

-512 TRSGDPF
+512 TRAGDPF

-582 DVPVAKRYVLN
+582 EVPVAKRYVLN

-616 QPSLHVEG
+616 QPSLHVER

-666 KATAVGKTG
+666 KAAAVGKTG

-684 VADDY
+684 AADDY

-696 VYATEATQ
+696 VYASEATQ

-716 PSLWKTNGNLSVNNY
+716 PSLWETNGNLSMNYY
-731 GEESPCLRL
+731 GEETPCLRL
-740 NKIDTYLKMASVGHR
+740 NKIDTYLKMASAGNR

-834 ALIHEPVAAYQKVS
+834 ALIKEPVATYQKVS
-848 TNGKTEF
+848 THGKTEF
-855 AFSGLDTDATYAL
+855 AFSGLESDATYAL
-868 VVNAS
+868 VVNGS
-873 KKGELSYGSKE
+873 KKGELSYNSKE

-904 NGQKRYYDLNGRR
+904 NGQKRFYDLNGRR
-917 VPAKEM
+917 VSAKEM

>member
-1 MKKLII
+1 MKKIII
-7 FSLLVVCFVQATFAI
+7 FSLLVVCFVQTTFAI

-34 DGSWITIQMHGDEH
+34 DGSWLTIQMRGDEH
-48 GHYVMTSDGI
+48 GHYVLTSDGI
-58 PLVFNAQLRNY
+58 PLVFNARQENY

-75 NGEVQA
+75 DGKVQA
-81 SGIKATEA
+81 SGIKAVEA
-89 SDRSA
+89 SERTA
-94 QVKKFIESQDKSAI
+94 KVKAFVESLDKSAI

-119 LQQVFS
+119 LQQTLS
-125 ARRNASLKNGINSAS
+125 SRRNASLKAG
-140 PLSAVSSLVSRSSSN
+140 SN
-155 PQEEKL
+155 PQKEKL
-161 NNFPTT
+161 NNFPTI

-193 FFNSMLNEPGFTY
+193 FFNNMLNEPGFTY

-218 VNSSN
+218 LNSSN
-223 GKFQPQFDVIGPVTL
+223 GRFQPQFDVIGPVTL
-238 PKKYS
+238 PEKYS
-243 YYGANKGSSTDNPV
+243 YYGANQGSSVDNP
-257 ALEEFVREACT
+257 ARLEQFVREACT

-281 NQDGFIDN
+281 NQDGYIDN

-312 AYYADIAKE
+312 AYYSDMAKD
-321 AGVTQKSLKLDGI
+321 AGLSETSLKLDGI

-339 TCSNEINGTII
+339 TCSNEINGTLI

-372 HYDIYYGMATFT
+372 HYDVNYGMTTFA
-384 PGSFDTMDRASY
+384 PGSFDTMAQASY

-423 NGVDTLNVL
+423 NGVDSLNVL

-440 AYMVPVGGTNDQEY
+440 AYVVPVGGTNDEEY

-459 RQQKGWDAF
+459 RQKKGWDAF

-475 LWHIDYEA
+475 LWHIDYDA

-512 TRSGDPF
+512 TRAGDPF

-636 ANRGSYSSDVYT
+636 ANRGSYSSAVYT
-648 QQFTTAA
+648 QQLTTAA

-675 FTASWKGME
+675 FTASWEGME
-684 VADDY
+684 AADDY

-704 KGYDFSKELEGM
+704 KGYDFSDELEGM
-716 PSLWKTNGNLSVNNY
+716 PSLWKTNGNLSMNNY

-740 NKIDTYLKMASVGHR
+740 NKIDTYLKMASVGNR

-855 AFSGLDTDATYAL
+855 AFSGLETDATYAL

-873 KKGELSYGSKE
+873 KKGELSYSSKE
-884 LIVTPASSTGISS
+884 LIVSPASSTGISS
-897 VTATPSR
+897 VTVTPSR
-904 NGQKRYYDLNGRR
+904 NGQKRFYDLNGRR
-917 VPAKEM
+917 VSAKEM

-930 KQGNSVYKIVR
+930 KQGNCVYKIVR

>member
-475 LWHIDYEA
+475 LWHIDYDA

-601 KESLPLYNNKVYTAA
+601 KEPLPLYNNKVYTAA
-616 QPSLHVEG
+616 QPSLHVER

-684 VADDY
+684 AADDY

-716 PSLWKTNGNLSVNNY
+716 PSLWKTNGNLSMNNY

-740 NKIDTYLKMASVGHR
+740 NKIDTYLKMASAGNR

-884 LIVTPASSTGISS
+884 LIVIPASSTGISS

-917 VPAKEM
+917 VSATEM

>member
-1 MKKLII
+1 MKKIII
-7 FSLLVVCFVQATFAI
+7 FSLLVVCFVQTTFAI

-34 DGSWITIQMHGDEH
+34 DGSWLTIQMRGDEH
-48 GHYVMTSDGI
+48 GHYVLTPDGI
-58 PLVFNAQLRNY
+58 PLVFNARQENY

-75 NGEVQA
+75 DGKVQA
-81 SGIKATEA
+81 SGIKAVEA
-89 SDRSA
+89 SERTA
-94 QVKKFIESQDKSAI
+94 KVKAFVESLDKSAI

-119 LQQVFS
+119 LQQTLS
-125 ARRNASLKNGINSAS
+125 SRRNASLKAG
-140 PLSAVSSLVSRSSSN
+140 SN
-155 PQEEKL
+155 PQKEKL
-161 NNFPTT
+161 NNFPTI

-193 FFNSMLNEPGFTY
+193 FFNNMLNEPGFTY

-218 VNSSN
+218 LNSSN
-223 GKFQPQFDVIGPVTL
+223 GRFQPQFDVIGPVTL
-238 PKKYS
+238 PEKYS
-243 YYGANKGSSTDNPV
+243 YYGANQGSSVDNP
-257 ALEEFVREACT
+257 ARLEQFVREACT

-281 NQDGFIDN
+281 NQDGYIDN

-312 AYYADIAKE
+312 AYYSDMAKD
-321 AGVTQKSLKLDGI
+321 AGLSETSLKLDGI

-339 TCSNEINGTII
+339 TCSNEINGTLI

-372 HYDIYYGMATFT
+372 HYDVNYGMTTFA
-384 PGSFDTMDRASY
+384 PGSFDTMAQASY

-423 NGVDTLNVL
+423 DGVDSLNVL

-440 AYMVPVGGTNDQEY
+440 AYVVPVGGTNDEEY

-459 RQQKGWDAF
+459 RQKKGWDAF

-475 LWHIDYEA
+475 LWHIDYDA

-504 ADNKLTDN
+504 ADNKLSDN
-512 TRSGDPF
+512 TRAGDPF

-636 ANRGSYSSDVYT
+636 ANRGSYSSAVYT
-648 QQFTTAA
+648 QQLTTAA

-675 FTASWKGME
+675 FTASWEGME
-684 VADDY
+684 AADDY

-704 KGYDFSKELEGM
+704 KGYDFSDELEGM
-716 PSLWKTNGNLSVNNY
+716 PSLWKTNGNLSMNNY

-740 NKIDTYLKMASVGHR
+740 NKIDTYLKMASVGNR

-855 AFSGLDTDATYAL
+855 AFSGLETDATYAL

-873 KKGELSYGSKE
+873 KKGELSYSSKE

-904 NGQKRYYDLNGRR
+904 NGQKRFYDLNGRR
-917 VPAKEM
+917 VSAKEM

>member
-1 MKKLII
+1 MKRIII
-7 FSLLVVCFVQATFAI
+7 FSLLVVCFVQTTFAI

-34 DGSWITIQMHGDEH
+34 DGSWLTIQMRGDEH
-48 GHYVMTSDGI
+48 GHYVLTSDGI
-58 PLVFNAQLRNY
+58 PLVFNARQKNY

-75 NGEVQA
+75 DGKVQA
-81 SGIKATEA
+81 SGIKAAEA
-89 SDRSA
+89 SERTA
-94 QVKKFIESQDKSAI
+94 KVKAFVKSQDKSAI

-119 LQQVFS
+119 LQQTLS
-125 ARRNASLKNGINSAS
+125 SRRNVSLKA
-140 PLSAVSSLVSRSSSN
+140 SSN
-155 PQEEKL
+155 PQKEKL
-161 NNFPTT
+161 NNFPTI

-193 FFNSMLNEPGFTY
+193 FFNNMLNEPGFTY

-218 VNSSN
+218 LNSSN
-223 GKFQPQFDVIGPVTL
+223 GRFQPQFDVIGPVTL
-238 PKKYS
+238 PEKYS
-243 YYGANKGSSTDNPV
+243 YYGANQGSSVDNP
-257 ALEEFVREACT
+257 ARLEQFVREACT

-281 NQDGFIDN
+281 NQDGYIDN

-312 AYYADIAKE
+312 AYYSDMAKD
-321 AGVTQKSLKLDGI
+321 AGLSETSLKLNGV

-339 TCSNEINGTII
+339 TCSNEINGTLI

-372 HYDIYYGMATFT
+372 HYDVNYGMTTFA
-384 PGSFDTMDRASY
+384 PGSFDTMAQASY

-423 NGVDTLNVL
+423 DGVDSLNVL

-440 AYMVPVGGTNDQEY
+440 AYVVPVGGTNDEEY

-459 RQQKGWDAF
+459 RQKKGWDAF

-475 LWHIDYEA
+475 LWHIDYDA

-504 ADNKLTDN
+504 ADNKLSDN
-512 TRSGDPF
+512 TRAGDPF

-616 QPSLHVEG
+616 QPSLHVDG

-648 QQFTTAA
+648 QQLTTAA

-675 FTASWKGME
+675 FTASWEGME
-684 VADDY
+684 AADDY

-704 KGYDFSKELEGM
+704 KGYDFSDELEGM
-716 PSLWKTNGNLSVNNY
+716 PSLWKTNGNLSMNNY

-740 NKIDTYLKMASVGHR
+740 NKIDTYLKMAFASNR

-834 ALIHEPVAAYQKVS
+834 ALIHEPVAVYQKVS

-855 AFSGLDTDATYAL
+855 AFSGLETDATYAL

-873 KKGELSYGSKE
+873 KKGELSYSSKE

-897 VTATPSR
+897 VTVTPSR
-904 NGQKRYYDLNGRR
+904 NGQKRFYDLNGRR
-917 VPAKEM
+917 VSAKEM

-930 KQGNSVYKIVR
+930 KQGNCVYKIVR

>member
-1 MKKLII
+1 MKRIII
-7 FSLLVVCFVQATFAI
+7 FSLLVVCFVQTTFAI

-34 DGSWITIQMHGDEH
+34 DGSWLTIQMRGDEH
-48 GHYVMTSDGI
+48 GHYVLTSDGI
-58 PLVFNAQLRNY
+58 PLVFNARQKNY

-75 NGEVQA
+75 DGKVQA
-81 SGIKATEA
+81 SGIKAVEA
-89 SDRSA
+89 SERTA
-94 QVKKFIESQDKSAI
+94 KVKAFVESQDKSAI

-119 LQQVFS
+119 LQQTLS
-125 ARRNASLKNGINSAS
+125 SRRNASLKVG
-140 PLSAVSSLVSRSSSN
+140 SN
-155 PQEEKL
+155 PQKEKL
-161 NNFPTT
+161 NNFPTI

-193 FFNSMLNEPGFTY
+193 FFNNMLNEPGFTY

-218 VNSSN
+218 LNSSN
-223 GKFQPQFDVIGPVTL
+223 GRFQPQFDVIGPVTL
-238 PKKYS
+238 PEKYS
-243 YYGANKGSSTDNPV
+243 YYGANKGSSVDNP
-257 ALEEFVREACT
+257 ARLEQFVREACT

-281 NQDGFIDN
+281 NQDGYIDN

-312 AYYADIAKE
+312 AYYSDMAKD
-321 AGVTQKSLKLDGI
+321 AGLSETSLKLDGI

-339 TCSNEINGTII
+339 TCSNEINGTLI

-372 HYDIYYGMATFT
+372 HYDVNYGMTTFA
-384 PGSFDTMDRASY
+384 PGSFDTMAQASY

-423 NGVDTLNVL
+423 NGVDSLNVL

-440 AYMVPVGGTNDQEY
+440 AYVVPVGGTNDEEY

-459 RQQKGWDAF
+459 RQKKGWDAF

-475 LWHIDYEA
+475 LWHIDYDA

-512 TRSGDPF
+512 TRAGDPF

-648 QQFTTAA
+648 QQLTTAA

-684 VADDY
+684 AADDY

-696 VYATEATQ
+696 VYATESTQ
-704 KGYDFSKELEGM
+704 KGYDFSDELEGM
-716 PSLWKTNGNLSVNNY
+716 PSLWETNGNLSMNNY

-740 NKIDTYLKMASVGHR
+740 NKIDTYLKMASAGNR

-855 AFSGLDTDATYAL
+855 AFSGLETDATYAL

-873 KKGELSYGSKE
+873 KKGELSYSSKE

-904 NGQKRYYDLNGRR
+904 NGQKRFYDLNGRR
-917 VPAKEM
+917 VSAKEM
-923 RHGIYIV
+923 RYGIYIV

>member
-475 LWHIDYEA
+475 LWHIDYDA

-601 KESLPLYNNKVYTAA
+601 KEPLPLYNNKVYTAA
-616 QPSLHVEG
+616 QPSLHVER

-684 VADDY
+684 AADDY

-716 PSLWKTNGNLSVNNY
+716 PSLWKTNGNLSMNNY

-740 NKIDTYLKMASVGHR
+740 NKIDTYLKMASAGNR

-782 WKQIATLQGGA
+782 WKQIATLQGGT

-873 KKGELSYGSKE
+873 KKGELSYSSKE

>member
-1 MKKLII
+1 MKRIII
-7 FSLLVVCFVQATFAI
+7 FSLLVVCFVQTTFAI

-34 DGSWITIQMHGDEH
+34 DGSWLTIQMRGDEH
-48 GHYVMTSDGI
+48 GHYVLTSDGI
-58 PLVFNAQLRNY
+58 PLVFNARQENY

-75 NGEVQA
+75 DGKVQA
-81 SGIKATEA
+81 SGIKAVEA
-89 SDRSA
+89 SERTA
-94 QVKKFIESQDKSAI
+94 KVKAFVESLDKSAI

-119 LQQVFS
+119 LQQTLS
-125 ARRNASLKNGINSAS
+125 SRRNASLKAG
-140 PLSAVSSLVSRSSSN
+140 SN
-155 PQEEKL
+155 PQKEKL
-161 NNFPTT
+161 NNFPTI

-193 FFNSMLNEPGFTY
+193 FFNNMLNEPGFTY

-218 VNSSN
+218 LNSSN
-223 GKFQPQFDVIGPVTL
+223 GRFQPQFDVIGPVTL
-238 PKKYS
+238 PEKYS
-243 YYGANKGSSTDNPV
+243 YYGANQGSSVDNP
-257 ALEEFVREACT
+257 ARLEQFVREACT

-281 NQDGFIDN
+281 NQDGYIDN

-312 AYYADIAKE
+312 AYYSDMAKD
-321 AGVTQKSLKLDGI
+321 AGLSETSLKLDGI

-339 TCSNEINGTII
+339 TCSNEINGTLI

-372 HYDIYYGMATFT
+372 HYDVNYGMTTFA
-384 PGSFDTMDRASY
+384 PGSFDTMAQASY

-423 NGVDTLNVL
+423 NGVDSLNVL

-440 AYMVPVGGTNDQEY
+440 AYVVPVGGTNDEEY

-459 RQQKGWDAF
+459 RQKKGWDAF

-475 LWHIDYEA
+475 LWHIDYDA

-512 TRSGDPF
+512 TRAGDPF

-648 QQFTTAA
+648 QQLTTAA

-684 VADDY
+684 AADDY

-704 KGYDFSKELEGM
+704 KGYDFSKELDGM
-716 PSLWKTNGNLSVNNY
+716 PSLWETNGNLSMNNY
-731 GEESPCLRL
+731 GEELPCLRL
-740 NKIDTYLKMASVGHR
+740 NKIDTYLKMASAGNR

-855 AFSGLDTDATYAL
+855 AFSGLETDATYAL

-873 KKGELSYGSKE
+873 KKGELSYSSKE

-904 NGQKRYYDLNGRR
+904 NGQKRFYDLNGRR
-917 VPAKEM
+917 VSAKEM

>member
-1 MKKLII
+1 M
-7 FSLLVVCFVQATFAI
+7 QATFAI

-321 AGVTQKSLKLDGI
+321 AGGTQKSLKLDGI

-339 TCSNEINGTII
+339 TCSNEINGTLI

-475 LWHIDYEA
+475 LWHIDYDA

-512 TRSGDPF
+512 TRSGDSF

-569 TEVQDSSIVVGWT
+569 TEIQDSSIVVGWT

-601 KESLPLYNNKVYTAA
+601 KEPLPLYNNKVYTAA
-616 QPSLHVEG
+616 QPSLHVER

-684 VADDY
+684 AADDY

-716 PSLWKTNGNLSVNNY
+716 PSLWKTNGNLSMNNY

-740 NKIDTYLKMASVGHR
+740 NKIDTYLKMASAGNR

-917 VPAKEM
+917 VSATEM

>member
-1 MKKLII
+1 MKRIII
-7 FSLLVVCFVQATFAI
+7 FSLLVVCFVQTTFAI

-34 DGSWITIQMHGDEH
+34 DGSWLTIQMRGDEH
-48 GHYVMTSDGI
+48 GHYVLTSDGI
-58 PLVFNAQLRNY
+58 PLVFNARQKNY

-75 NGEVQA
+75 DGKVQA
-81 SGIKATEA
+81 SGIKAVEA
-89 SDRSA
+89 SERTA
-94 QVKKFIESQDKSAI
+94 KVKAFVKSQDKSAI

-119 LQQVFS
+119 LQQVLS
-125 ARRNASLKNGINSAS
+125 SRRNVSLKA
-140 PLSAVSSLVSRSSSN
+140 SSN
-155 PQEEKL
+155 PQKEKL
-161 NNFPTT
+161 NNFPTI

-193 FFNSMLNEPGFTY
+193 FFNNMLNEPGFTY

-218 VNSSN
+218 LNSSN
-223 GKFQPQFDVIGPVTL
+223 GRFQPQFDVIGPVTL
-238 PKKYS
+238 PEKYS
-243 YYGANKGSSTDNPV
+243 YYGANKGSSVDNPV
-257 ALEEFVREACT
+257 RLEEFVREACK
-268 LADPLVDFSQYDH
+268 LADPSVDFSQYDH

-312 AYYADIAKE
+312 AYYSDIASQ
-321 AGVTQKSLKLDGI
+321 AGAAQTSLKLDGV

-339 TCSNEINGTII
+339 TCSNEINGTLI

-372 HYDIYYGMATFT
+372 HYDVNYGITTFA
-384 PGSFDTMDRASY
+384 PGYFDTMAQASY

-440 AYMVPVGGTNDQEY
+440 AYVVPVGGTNDQEY

-459 RQQKGWDAF
+459 RQQKGWDTF

-475 LWHIDYEA
+475 LWHIDYDA
-483 KAWEKNELNITGTH
+483 KAWEKNELNITADH

-504 ADNKLTDN
+504 ADKKLTDN
-512 TRSGDPF
+512 TRAGDPF

-548 GIINLMLGGL
+548 GVINLMLGGL

-569 TEVQDSSIVVGWT
+569 AEVQDSSIVVGWT

-636 ANRGSYSSDVYT
+636 ASRGSYSSDVYT

-684 VADDY
+684 AADDY

-696 VYATEATQ
+696 VYASEATQ

-716 PSLWKTNGNLSVNNY
+716 PSLWETNGNLSMNYY
-731 GEESPCLRL
+731 GEETPCLRL
-740 NKIDTYLKMASVGHR
+740 NKIDTYLKMASASNR

-793 DMASGDTYSYDL
+793 DMASGDTYSYEL

-848 TNGKTEF
+848 THGKTEF
-855 AFSGLDTDATYAL
+855 AFSGLESDATYAL
-868 VVNAS
+868 IVNGS
-873 KKGELSYGSKE
+873 KKGELSYSSKE

-904 NGQKRYYDLNGRR
+904 NGKKVFYDLNGRR
-917 VPAKEM
+917 VSAKEM

-930 KQGNSVYKIVR
+930 KQGNSAYKIVR

>member
-1 MKKLII
+1 MKKIII
-7 FSLLVVCFVQATFAI
+7 FSLLVVCFVQTTFAI

-34 DGSWITIQMHGDEH
+34 DGSWLTIQMRGDEH
-48 GHYVMTSDGI
+48 GHYVLTSDGI
-58 PLVFNAQLRNY
+58 PLVFNARQENY

-75 NGEVQA
+75 DGKVQA
-81 SGIKATEA
+81 SGIKAVEA
-89 SDRSA
+89 SERTA
-94 QVKKFIESQDKSAI
+94 KVKAFVESLDKSAI

-119 LQQVFS
+119 LQQTLS
-125 ARRNASLKNGINSAS
+125 SRRNASLKAG
-140 PLSAVSSLVSRSSSN
+140 SN
-155 PQEEKL
+155 PQKEKL
-161 NNFPTT
+161 NNFPTI

-193 FFNSMLNEPGFTY
+193 FFNNMLNEPGFTY

-218 VNSSN
+218 LNSSN
-223 GKFQPQFDVIGPVTL
+223 GRFQPQFDVIGPVTL
-238 PKKYS
+238 PEKYS
-243 YYGANKGSSTDNPV
+243 YYGANQGSSVDNP
-257 ALEEFVREACT
+257 ARLEQFVREACT

-281 NQDGFIDN
+281 NQDGYIDN

-312 AYYADIAKE
+312 AYYSDMAKD
-321 AGVTQKSLKLDGI
+321 AGLSETSLKLDGI

-339 TCSNEINGTII
+339 TCSNEINGTLI

-372 HYDIYYGMATFT
+372 HYDVNYGMTTFA
-384 PGSFDTMDRASY
+384 PGSFDTMAQASY

-423 NGVDTLNVL
+423 NGVDSLNVL

-440 AYMVPVGGTNDQEY
+440 AYVVPVGGTNDEEY

-459 RQQKGWDAF
+459 RQKKGWDAF

-475 LWHIDYEA
+475 LWHIDYDA

-512 TRSGDPF
+512 TRAGDPF

-648 QQFTTAA
+648 QQLTTAA

-684 VADDY
+684 AADDY

-704 KGYDFSKELEGM
+704 KGYDFSKELDGM
-716 PSLWKTNGNLSVNNY
+716 PSLWETNGNLSMNNY

-740 NKIDTYLKMASVGHR
+740 NKIDTYLKMASVGNR

-855 AFSGLDTDATYAL
+855 AFSGLETDATYAL

-873 KKGELSYGSKE
+873 KKGELSYSSKE
-884 LIVTPASSTGISS
+884 LIVPPASSTGISS

-904 NGQKRYYDLNGRR
+904 NGQKRFYDLNGRR
-917 VPAKEM
+917 VSAKEM

>member
-1 MKKLII
+1 M
-7 FSLLVVCFVQATFAI
+7 QTTFAI

-34 DGSWITIQMHGDEH
+34 DGSWLTIQMRGDEH
-48 GHYVMTSDGI
+48 GHYVLTSDGI
-58 PLVFNAQLRNY
+58 PLVFNARQENY

-75 NGEVQA
+75 DGKVQA
-81 SGIKATEA
+81 SGIKAVEA
-89 SDRSA
+89 SERTA
-94 QVKKFIESQDKSAI
+94 KVKAFVESLDKSAI

-119 LQQVFS
+119 LQQTLS
-125 ARRNASLKNGINSAS
+125 SRRNASLKAG
-140 PLSAVSSLVSRSSSN
+140 SN
-155 PQEEKL
+155 PQKEKL
-161 NNFPTT
+161 NNFPTI

-193 FFNSMLNEPGFTY
+193 FFNNMLNEPGFTY

-218 VNSSN
+218 LNSSN
-223 GKFQPQFDVIGPVTL
+223 GRFQPQFDVIGPVTL
-238 PKKYS
+238 PEKYS
-243 YYGANKGSSTDNPV
+243 YYGANQGSSVDNP
-257 ALEEFVREACT
+257 ARLEQFVREACT

-281 NQDGFIDN
+281 NQDGYIDN

-312 AYYADIAKE
+312 AYYSDMAKD
-321 AGVTQKSLKLDGI
+321 AGLSETSLKLNGV

-339 TCSNEINGTII
+339 TCSNEINGTLI

-372 HYDIYYGMATFT
+372 HYDVNYGMTTFA
-384 PGSFDTMDRASY
+384 PGSFDTMAQASY

-423 NGVDTLNVL
+423 NGVDSLNVL

-440 AYMVPVGGTNDQEY
+440 AYVVPVGGTNDEEY

-459 RQQKGWDAF
+459 RQKKGWDAF

-475 LWHIDYEA
+475 LWHIDYDA

-512 TRSGDPF
+512 TRAGDPF

-648 QQFTTAA
+648 QQLTTAA

-675 FTASWKGME
+675 FTASWEGME
-684 VADDY
+684 AADDY

-696 VYATEATQ
+696 VYATEATLN
-704 KGYDFSKELEGM
+704 GYDFSDELEGM
-716 PSLWKTNGNLSVNNY
+716 PSLWKTNGNLSMNNY

-740 NKIDTYLKMASVGHR
+740 NKIDTYLKMASVGNR
-755 ISSVKFFAKSSSSTK
+755 ISSVKFLAKSSSSTK

-776 AYQNGE
+776 AYQNRE

-855 AFSGLDTDATYAL
+855 AFSGLETDATYAL

-873 KKGELSYGSKE
+873 KKGELSYSSKE

-897 VTATPSR
+897 VTVTPSR
-904 NGQKRYYDLNGRR
+904 NGQKRFYDLNGRR
-917 VPAKEM
+917 VSAKEM

-930 KQGNSVYKIVR
+930 KQGNCVYKIVR

>member
-1 MKKLII
+1 M
-7 FSLLVVCFVQATFAI
+7 QTTFAI

-34 DGSWITIQMHGDEH
+34 DGSWLTIQMRGDEH
-48 GHYVMTSDGI
+48 GHYVLTSDGI
-58 PLVFNAQLRNY
+58 PLVFNARQKNY

-75 NGEVQA
+75 DGKVQA
-81 SGIKATEA
+81 SGIKAVEVSERTA
-89 SDRSA
+89 K
-94 QVKKFIESQDKSAI
+94 VKAFVESQDKSAI

-119 LQQVFS
+119 LQQTLS
-125 ARRNASLKNGINSAS
+125 SRRNASLKVGSC
-140 PLSAVSSLVSRSSSN
+140 
-155 PQEEKL
+155 PQKEKL
-161 NNFPTT
+161 NNFPTI

-193 FFNSMLNEPGFTY
+193 FFNNMLNEPGFTY

-218 VNSSN
+218 LNSSN
-223 GKFQPQFDVIGPVTL
+223 GRFQPQFDVIGPVTL
-238 PKKYS
+238 PEKYS
-243 YYGANKGSSTDNPV
+243 YYGANKGSSVDNP
-257 ALEEFVREACT
+257 ARLEQFVREACT

-281 NQDGFIDN
+281 NQDGYIDN

-312 AYYADIAKE
+312 AYYSDMAKD
-321 AGVTQKSLKLDGI
+321 AGLSETSLKLNGV

-339 TCSNEINGTII
+339 TCSNEINGTLI

-372 HYDIYYGMATFT
+372 HYDVNYGMTTFA
-384 PGSFDTMDRASY
+384 PGSFDTMAQASY

-411 ACLGWLDLTVLK
+411 ACLGWIDLTMLK
-423 NGVDTLNVL
+423 NGVDSLNVL

-440 AYMVPVGGTNDQEY
+440 AYVVPVGGTNDEEY

-459 RQQKGWDAF
+459 RQKKGWDAF

-475 LWHIDYEA
+475 LWHIDYDA

-512 TRSGDPF
+512 TRAGDPF

-648 QQFTTAA
+648 QQLTTAA

-684 VADDY
+684 AADDY

-696 VYATEATQ
+696 VYATESTQ
-704 KGYDFSKELEGM
+704 KGYDFSKELDGM
-716 PSLWKTNGNLSVNNY
+716 PSLWKTNGNLSMNNY

-740 NKIDTYLKMASVGHR
+740 NKIDTYLKMASAGNR

-770 ATLAVE
+770 ATLSVE
-776 AYQNGE
+776 AYRNGE

-855 AFSGLDTDATYAL
+855 AFSGLETDATYAL

-873 KKGELSYGSKE
+873 KKGELSYSSKE

-897 VTATPSR
+897 VTVTPSR
-904 NGQKRYYDLNGRR
+904 NGQKRFYDLNGRK
-917 VPAKEM
+917 VSAKEM

>member
-1 MKKLII
+1 MKRIII
-7 FSLLVVCFVQATFAI
+7 FSLLVVCFVQTTFAI

-34 DGSWITIQMHGDEH
+34 DGSWLTIQMRGDEH
-48 GHYVMTSDGI
+48 GHYVLTSDGI
-58 PLVFNAQLRNY
+58 PLVFNARQKNY

-75 NGEVQA
+75 DGKVQA
-81 SGIKATEA
+81 SGIKAAEA
-89 SDRSA
+89 SERTA
-94 QVKKFIESQDKSAI
+94 KVKAFVKSQDKSAI

-119 LQQVFS
+119 LQQTLS
-125 ARRNASLKNGINSAS
+125 SRRNVSLKA
-140 PLSAVSSLVSRSSSN
+140 SSN
-155 PQEEKL
+155 PQKEKL
-161 NNFPTT
+161 NNFPTI

-193 FFNSMLNEPGFTY
+193 FFNNMLNEPGFTY

-218 VNSSN
+218 LNSSN
-223 GKFQPQFDVIGPVTL
+223 GRFQPQFDVIGPVTL
-238 PKKYS
+238 PEKYS
-243 YYGANKGSSTDNPV
+243 YYGANQGSSVDNP
-257 ALEEFVREACT
+257 ARLEQFVREACT

-281 NQDGFIDN
+281 NQDGYIDN

-312 AYYADIAKE
+312 AYYSDMAKD
-321 AGVTQKSLKLDGI
+321 AGLSETSLKLNGV

-339 TCSNEINGTII
+339 TCSNEINGTLI

-372 HYDIYYGMATFT
+372 HYDVNSGMTTFA
-384 PGSFDTMDRASY
+384 PGSFDTMAQASY

-423 NGVDTLNVL
+423 DGVDSLNVL

-440 AYMVPVGGTNDQEY
+440 AYVVPVGGTDDEEY

-459 RQQKGWDAF
+459 RQKKGWDAF

-475 LWHIDYEA
+475 LWHIDYDA

-504 ADNKLTDN
+504 ADNKLSDN
-512 TRSGDPF
+512 TRAGDPF

-636 ANRGSYSSDVYT
+636 ANRGSYSSAVYT
-648 QQFTTAA
+648 QQLTTAA

-675 FTASWKGME
+675 FTASWEGME
-684 VADDY
+684 AADDY

-704 KGYDFSKELEGM
+704 KGYDFSDELEGM
-716 PSLWKTNGNLSVNNY
+716 PSLWKTNGNLSMNNY

-740 NKIDTYLKMASVGHR
+740 NKIDTYLKMASVGNR

-855 AFSGLDTDATYAL
+855 AFSGLETDATYAL

-873 KKGELSYGSKE
+873 KKGELSYSSKE

-897 VTATPSR
+897 VTVTPSR
-904 NGQKRYYDLNGRR
+904 NGQKRFYDLNGRR
-917 VPAKEM
+917 VSAKEM

-930 KQGNSVYKIVR
+930 KQGNCVYKIVR

>member
-1 MKKLII
+1 M
-7 FSLLVVCFVQATFAI
+7 QTTFAI

-34 DGSWITIQMHGDEH
+34 DGSWITIQMYGDEH
-48 GHYVMTSDGI
+48 GHYVMTSDDI

-75 NGEVQA
+75 DGKVQA

-119 LQQVFS
+119 LQQTFS
-125 ARRNASLKNGINSAS
+125 ARRNASLNTRSNSI
-140 PLSAVSSLVSRSSSN
+140 LRSSSN
-155 PQEEKL
+155 PQEEKI

-167 GEVHSLVILVQF
+167 GKVHSLVILVQF

-193 FFNSMLNEPGFTY
+193 FFNNMLNEEGFTY

-223 GKFQPQFDVIGPVTL
+223 GKFLPQFDVIGPVTL

-243 YYGANKGSSTDNPV
+243 YYGANKGSSVDNPV

-312 AYYADIAKE
+312 AYYSDIATQ
-321 AGVTQKSLKLDGI
+321 AGAAQTSLKLDGV

-339 TCSNEINGTII
+339 TCSNEINGTLI

-372 HYDIYYGMATFT
+372 HYDVNYGITTFA
-384 PGSFDTMDRASY
+384 PGYFDTMAQASY
-396 NNNGNTPAAFSAYER
+396 NNNGNTPASFSAYER
-411 ACLGWLDLTVLK
+411 ACLGWIDLTVLK

-440 AYMVPVGGTNDQEY
+440 AYVVPVGGTNDAEY

-475 LWHIDYEA
+475 LWHIDYDA
-483 KAWEKNELNITGTH
+483 KAWEKNELNITADH

-504 ADNKLTDN
+504 ADKKLTDN
-512 TRSGDPF
+512 TRAGDPF

-548 GIINLMLGGL
+548 GVINLMLGGL

-569 TEVQDSSIVVGWT
+569 AEVQDSSIVVGWT

-601 KESLPLYNNKVYTAA
+601 KEFLPLYNNKVYTAA

-636 ANRGSYSSDVYT
+636 ASRGSYSSDVYT

-684 VADDY
+684 AADDY

-696 VYATEATQ
+696 VYASEATQ

-716 PSLWKTNGNLSVNNY
+716 PSLWETNGNLSMNYY
-731 GEESPCLRL
+731 GEETPCLRL
-740 NKIDTYLKMASVGHR
+740 NKIDSYLKMAFAGNR

-793 DMASGDTYSYDL
+793 DMASGDTYSYEL

-811 VRLNVIQR
+811 VRLKVIQR

-834 ALIHEPVAAYQKVS
+834 ALKHEPVAAYQKVS

-855 AFSGLDTDATYAL
+855 AFSGLESGSTYAL
-868 VVNAS
+868 VVNA
-873 KKGELSYGSKE
+873 KKEGELSYDSKE
-884 LIVTPASSTGISS
+884 LIVVPASSTGIGFITTDYSG
-897 VTATPSR
+897 
-904 NGQKRYYDLNGRR
+904 NGQIRCYDINGRL
-917 VPAKEM
+917 VSAKEM

-930 KQGNSVYKIVR
+930 KQGNKVYKIVK

>member
-1 MKKLII
+1 M
-7 FSLLVVCFVQATFAI
+7 QTTFAI

-34 DGSWITIQMHGDEH
+34 DGSWLTIQMRGDEH
-48 GHYVMTSDGI
+48 GHYVLTSDGI
-58 PLVFNAQLRNY
+58 PLVFNARQENY

-75 NGEVQA
+75 DGKVQA
-81 SGIKATEA
+81 SGIKAVEA
-89 SDRSA
+89 SERTA
-94 QVKKFIESQDKSAI
+94 KVKAFVESLDKSAI

-119 LQQVFS
+119 LQQTLS
-125 ARRNASLKNGINSAS
+125 SRRNASLKAG
-140 PLSAVSSLVSRSSSN
+140 SN
-155 PQEEKL
+155 PQKEKL
-161 NNFPTT
+161 NNFPTI

-193 FFNSMLNEPGFTY
+193 FFNNMLNEPGFTY

-218 VNSSN
+218 LNSSN
-223 GKFQPQFDVIGPVTL
+223 GRFQPQFDVIGPVTL
-238 PKKYS
+238 PEKYS
-243 YYGANKGSSTDNPV
+243 YYGANQGSSVDNP
-257 ALEEFVREACT
+257 ARLEQFVREACT

-281 NQDGFIDN
+281 NQDGYIDN

-312 AYYADIAKE
+312 AYYSDMAKD
-321 AGVTQKSLKLDGI
+321 AGLSETSLKLDGI

-339 TCSNEINGTII
+339 TCSNEINGTLI

-372 HYDIYYGMATFT
+372 HYDVNYGMTTFA
-384 PGSFDTMDRASY
+384 PGSFDTMAQASY

-423 NGVDTLNVL
+423 NGVDSLNVL

-440 AYMVPVGGTNDQEY
+440 AYVVPVGGTNDEEY

-459 RQQKGWDAF
+459 RQKKGWDAF

-475 LWHIDYEA
+475 LWHIDYDA

-512 TRSGDPF
+512 TRAGDPF

-648 QQFTTAA
+648 QQLTTAA

-684 VADDY
+684 AADDY

-704 KGYDFSKELEGM
+704 KGYDFSKELDGM
-716 PSLWKTNGNLSVNNY
+716 PSLWETNGNLSMNNY
-731 GEESPCLRL
+731 GEESLCLRL
-740 NKIDTYLKMASVGHR
+740 NKIDTYLKMASAGNR

-855 AFSGLDTDATYAL
+855 AFSGLETDATYAL

-873 KKGELSYGSKE
+873 KKGELSYSSKE

-904 NGQKRYYDLNGRR
+904 NGQKRFYDLNGRR
-917 VPAKEM
+917 VSAKEM

>member
-1 MKKLII
+1 M
-7 FSLLVVCFVQATFAI
+7 QTTFAI

-34 DGSWITIQMHGDEH
+34 DGSWLTIQMRGDEH
-48 GHYVMTSDGI
+48 GHYVLTSDGI
-58 PLVFNAQLRNY
+58 PLVFNARQENY

-75 NGEVQA
+75 DGKVQA
-81 SGIKATEA
+81 SGIKAVEA
-89 SDRSA
+89 SERTA
-94 QVKKFIESQDKSAI
+94 KVKAFVESLDKSAI

-119 LQQVFS
+119 LQQTLS
-125 ARRNASLKNGINSAS
+125 SRRNASLKAG
-140 PLSAVSSLVSRSSSN
+140 SN
-155 PQEEKL
+155 PQKEKL
-161 NNFPTT
+161 NNFPTI

-193 FFNSMLNEPGFTY
+193 FFNNMLNEPGFTY

-218 VNSSN
+218 LNSSN
-223 GKFQPQFDVIGPVTL
+223 GRFQPQFDVIGPVTL
-238 PKKYS
+238 PEKYS
-243 YYGANKGSSTDNPV
+243 YYGANQGSSVDNP
-257 ALEEFVREACT
+257 ARLEQFVREACT

-281 NQDGFIDN
+281 NQDGYIDN

-312 AYYADIAKE
+312 AYYSDMAKD
-321 AGVTQKSLKLDGI
+321 AGLSETSLKLDGI

-339 TCSNEINGTII
+339 TCSNEINGTLI

-372 HYDIYYGMATFT
+372 HYDVNYGMTTFA
-384 PGSFDTMDRASY
+384 PGSFDTMAQASY

-423 NGVDTLNVL
+423 NGVDSLNVL

-440 AYMVPVGGTNDQEY
+440 AYVVPVGGTNDEEY

-459 RQQKGWDAF
+459 RQKKGWDAF

-475 LWHIDYEA
+475 LWHIDYDA

-512 TRSGDPF
+512 TRAGDPF

-684 VADDY
+684 AADDY

-704 KGYDFSKELEGM
+704 KGYDFSKELDGM
-716 PSLWKTNGNLSVNNY
+716 PSLWKTNGNLSMNNY

-740 NKIDTYLKMASVGHR
+740 NKIDTYLKMASAGNH

-855 AFSGLDTDATYAL
+855 AFSGLETDATYAL

-873 KKGELSYGSKE
+873 KKGELSYSSKE

-904 NGQKRYYDLNGRR
+904 NGQKRFYDLNGRR
-917 VPAKEM
+917 VSAKEM

>member
-1 MKKLII
+1 MKKII
-7 FSLLVVCFVQATFAI
+7 ILSLLVVCFVQTTFAI

-34 DGSWITIQMHGDEH
+34 DGSWLTIQMRGDEH
-48 GHYVMTSDGI
+48 GHYVLTSDGI
-58 PLVFNAQLRNY
+58 PLVFNARQENY

-75 NGEVQA
+75 DGKVQA
-81 SGIKATEA
+81 SGIKAVEA
-89 SDRSA
+89 SERTA
-94 QVKKFIESQDKSAI
+94 KVKAFVESLDKSAI

-119 LQQVFS
+119 LQQTLS
-125 ARRNASLKNGINSAS
+125 SRRNASLKAG
-140 PLSAVSSLVSRSSSN
+140 SN
-155 PQEEKL
+155 PQKEKL
-161 NNFPTT
+161 NNFPTI

-193 FFNSMLNEPGFTY
+193 FFNNMLNEPGFTY

-218 VNSSN
+218 LNSSN
-223 GKFQPQFDVIGPVTL
+223 GRFQPQFDVIGPVTL
-238 PKKYS
+238 PEKYS
-243 YYGANKGSSTDNPV
+243 YYGANQGSSVDNP
-257 ALEEFVREACT
+257 ARLEQFVREACT

-281 NQDGFIDN
+281 NQDGYIDN

-312 AYYADIAKE
+312 AYYSDMAKD
-321 AGVTQKSLKLDGI
+321 AGLSETSLKLDGI

-339 TCSNEINGTII
+339 TCSNEINGTLI

-372 HYDIYYGMATFT
+372 HYDVNYGMTTFA
-384 PGSFDTMDRASY
+384 PGSFDTMAQASY

-423 NGVDTLNVL
+423 NGVDSLNVL

-440 AYMVPVGGTNDQEY
+440 AYVVPVGGTNDEEY

-459 RQQKGWDAF
+459 RQKKGWDAF

-475 LWHIDYEA
+475 LWHIDYDA

-512 TRSGDPF
+512 TRAGDPF

-648 QQFTTAA
+648 QQLTTAA

-684 VADDY
+684 AADDY

-704 KGYDFSKELEGM
+704 KGYDFSKELDGM
-716 PSLWKTNGNLSVNNY
+716 PSLWETNGNLSMNNY
-731 GEESPCLRL
+731 GEESLCLRL
-740 NKIDTYLKMASVGHR
+740 NKIDTYLKMASAGNR

-855 AFSGLDTDATYAL
+855 AFSGLETDATYAL

-873 KKGELSYGSKE
+873 KKGELSYSSKE

-904 NGQKRYYDLNGRR
+904 NGQKRFYDLNGRR
-917 VPAKEM
+917 VSAKEM

>member
-1 MKKLII
+1 MKKIII
-7 FSLLVVCFVQATFAI
+7 FSLLVVCFVQTTFAI

-34 DGSWITIQMHGDEH
+34 DGSWLTIQMRGDEH
-48 GHYVMTSDGI
+48 GHYVLTPDGI
-58 PLVFNAQLRNY
+58 PLVFNARQENY

-75 NGEVQA
+75 DGKVQA
-81 SGIKATEA
+81 SGIKAVEA
-89 SDRSA
+89 SERTA
-94 QVKKFIESQDKSAI
+94 KVKAFVESQDKSAI

-119 LQQVFS
+119 LQQTLS
-125 ARRNASLKNGINSAS
+125 SRRNASLKAG
-140 PLSAVSSLVSRSSSN
+140 SN
-155 PQEEKL
+155 PQKEKL
-161 NNFPTT
+161 NNFPTI

-193 FFNSMLNEPGFTY
+193 FFNNMLNEPGFTY

-218 VNSSN
+218 LNSSN
-223 GKFQPQFDVIGPVTL
+223 GRFQPQFDVIGPVTL
-238 PKKYS
+238 PEKYS
-243 YYGANKGSSTDNPV
+243 YYGANQGSSVDNP
-257 ALEEFVREACT
+257 ARLEQFVREACT

-281 NQDGFIDN
+281 NQDGYIDN

-312 AYYADIAKE
+312 AYYSDMAKD
-321 AGVTQKSLKLDGI
+321 AGLSETSLKLDGI

-339 TCSNEINGTII
+339 TCSNEINGTLI

-372 HYDIYYGMATFT
+372 HYDVNYGMTTFA
-384 PGSFDTMDRASY
+384 PGSFDTMAQASY

-423 NGVDTLNVL
+423 NGVDSLNVL

-440 AYMVPVGGTNDQEY
+440 AYVVPVGGTNDEEY

-459 RQQKGWDAF
+459 RQKKGWDAF

-475 LWHIDYEA
+475 LWHIDYDA

-512 TRSGDPF
+512 TRAGDPF

-648 QQFTTAA
+648 QQLTTAA

-684 VADDY
+684 AADDY

-696 VYATEATQ
+696 VYATESTQ
-704 KGYDFSKELEGM
+704 KGYDFSDELEGM
-716 PSLWKTNGNLSVNNY
+716 PSLWETNGNLSMNNY

-740 NKIDTYLKMASVGHR
+740 NKIDTYLKMASAGNR

-855 AFSGLDTDATYAL
+855 AFSGLETDATYAL

-873 KKGELSYGSKE
+873 KKGELSYSSKE

-904 NGQKRYYDLNGRR
+904 NGQKRFYDLNGRR
-917 VPAKEM
+917 VSAKEM
-923 RHGIYIV
+923 RYGIYIV

>member
-1 MKKLII
+1 MKRIII
-7 FSLLVVCFVQATFAI
+7 FSLLVVCFVQTTFAI

-34 DGSWITIQMHGDEH
+34 DGSWLTIQMRGDEH
-48 GHYVMTSDGI
+48 GHYVLTSDGI
-58 PLVFNAQLRNY
+58 PLVFNARQKNY

-75 NGEVQA
+75 DGKVQA
-81 SGIKATEA
+81 SGIKAVEA
-89 SDRSA
+89 SERTA
-94 QVKKFIESQDKSAI
+94 KVKAFVESLDKSAI

-119 LQQVFS
+119 LQQTLS
-125 ARRNASLKNGINSAS
+125 SRRNASLKAG
-140 PLSAVSSLVSRSSSN
+140 SN
-155 PQEEKL
+155 PQKEKL
-161 NNFPTT
+161 NNFPTI

-193 FFNSMLNEPGFTY
+193 FFNNMLNEPGFTY

-218 VNSSN
+218 LNSSN
-223 GKFQPQFDVIGPVTL
+223 GRFQPQFDVIGPVTL
-238 PKKYS
+238 PEKYS
-243 YYGANKGSSTDNPV
+243 YYGANQGSSVDNP
-257 ALEEFVREACT
+257 ARLEQFVREACT

-281 NQDGFIDN
+281 NQDGYIDN

-312 AYYADIAKE
+312 AYYSDMAKD
-321 AGVTQKSLKLDGI
+321 AGLSETSLKLDGV

-339 TCSNEINGTII
+339 TCSNEINGTLI

-372 HYDIYYGMATFT
+372 HYDVNYGMTTFA
-384 PGSFDTMDRASY
+384 PGSFDTMAQASY

-423 NGVDTLNVL
+423 NGVDSLNVL

-440 AYMVPVGGTNDQEY
+440 AYVVPVGGTNDEEY

-459 RQQKGWDAF
+459 RQKKGWDAF

-475 LWHIDYEA
+475 LWHIDYDA

-512 TRSGDPF
+512 TRAGDPF

-569 TEVQDSSIVVGWT
+569 TEIQDSSIVVGWT

-648 QQFTTAA
+648 QQLTTAA

-684 VADDY
+684 AADDY

-716 PSLWKTNGNLSVNNY
+716 PSLWKTNGNLSMNNY

-740 NKIDTYLKMASVGHR
+740 NKIDTYLKMASAGNR

-855 AFSGLDTDATYAL
+855 AFSGLETDATYAL

-873 KKGELSYGSKE
+873 KKGELSYSSKE

-904 NGQKRYYDLNGRR
+904 NGQKRFYDLNGRR
-917 VPAKEM
+917 VSAKEM